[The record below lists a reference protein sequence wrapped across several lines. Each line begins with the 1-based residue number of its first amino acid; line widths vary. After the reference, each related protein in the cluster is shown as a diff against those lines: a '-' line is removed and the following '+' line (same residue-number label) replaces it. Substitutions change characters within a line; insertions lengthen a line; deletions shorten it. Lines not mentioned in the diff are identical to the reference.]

1 MASNK
6 KNRYKLSKG
15 RKEQLAQAR
24 QNAKDDYN
32 RRQKEKQNRALIQQY
47 NATHKNAPK
56 QTISAKDGIRNTRQS
71 TGTTRSTAG
80 KTRMNGS
87 LGNSFGGS
95 KTGGAKTTTDRRA
108 SAAHKADAERRQSTT
123 LRQGSSYL
131 TGGSTRKATPYA
143 AAQQVYTP
151 LRSND
156 RRARAGRAADAN
168 RTINARNQVAANTQM
183 KTGTGKT
190 WNEKEERQK
199 AIDTL
204 NANSMAWHNTS
215 DEAEKTRLHAANDR
229 IRKKFGMTYNG
240 DTGATYLPKAS
251 GGKTNVSKPVVE
263 TARNAAFGQ
272 NYQTQ
277 EQRQSRYDELNN
289 EIDRMQ
295 KQYPYLIAM
304 DMKNRNAG
312 EKLAAVPW
320 LISHPKLAAAG
331 INGDDQYSKMS
342 TTNKKQADAMYQLYK
357 RLNDEADAISKQS
370 AGKAWG
376 SGVANAGLSVTGALE
391 NAGRYVSGTM
401 NKAAGDVLNLVGAK
415 DAGKFLRDTAQ
426 KTLEGSLSDS
436 AMQKVNDWA
445 QPVGAAKKAQ
455 EIAGSG
461 SRMASSIAA
470 GPAGMGL
477 IYADSAKSAT
487 AEALNDGANL
497 DQAMLYGAGS
507 GLTEV
512 GTEKMFGGIPGLNEG
527 VAKLGSKS
535 RILNKAFDV
544 LGEGVEE
551 AASTLINP
559 YLKRA
564 TYDKNAKN
572 ATAQELLDSAK
583 GGMALAGIMQ
593 GANAVSERLAN
604 RRYGTAPAETTTS
617 IHDANADVRAAEQ
630 MDNRLHPNTP
640 QALPT
645 GQRLALPEGNT
656 RTANTLYANEN
667 GGVAN
672 NLRAFNNADTPD
684 VLYGNMR
691 GDFTSAPDSGS
702 VLFASQNGQVSQTLP
717 TGYLPVGRSGLTK
730 VAAMGET
737 KTVPF
742 LSENPEGMSRS
753 EMQWAK
759 LLVDNSLKTGIPVQ
773 TYVDEIVTPTMQ
785 AVNETIADVQQ
796 YIADYIARKD
806 AQRTHEKGKN
816 LMHHENGTTERLS
829 LNEPWYSEW
838 YKRLGNRKPAKKHYS
853 MIAENI
859 VSNELKKG
867 GGDWVSHE
875 LAQDWAE
882 AQHIQAAYD
891 AIGDDAVSAEITPE
905 GLKVIMNGTPAH
917 TANIQDTNAKR
928 DRNIISPVMQGAT
941 AAPINLSPMQRAG
954 QTQSA
959 PTLADVRKARNDI
972 MPKLTR
978 AGAETVQTG
987 VQTAPPEITQ
997 PMQENAQA
1005 AAQQADISPK
1015 LTKAEVNAESSV
1027 GAAKGGFDPYSKMVN
1042 DYGSIPDGMNPAR
1055 MVDVPQSTN
1064 GTDRVS
1070 NVARTIMESGV
1081 TPDNLIPALENHVAE
1096 GLFSHD
1102 VKSLKKTLSGAT
1114 KTIQKKGWQ
1123 GAFDQWE
1130 EVTDGR
1136 RAVTDDDIALGQM
1149 MYTAA
1154 VEAGDT
1160 QTAMKLAGDLAV
1172 QGTALGRGVN
1182 AFKLL
1187 KKTTPEGQLYYLQ
1200 KAVQK
1205 IQQEYQSRFDKQAN
1219 KDLKKELK
1227 RADTAGKRGK
1237 QTAIISDTNA
1247 AIEQAAQEVAKEATG
1262 EATTQSNG
1270 KENGKRTLPK
1280 ATDKGVGKDDV
1291 YDGRPKD
1298 RYTPATDWAKE
1309 TGNDLAKRIA
1319 DKLNPAPTQRPVSR
1333 TILSDLMQFAEEHA
1347 LPKKQQAPKRQA
1359 VDRLRDY
1366 FANKDFYTK
1375 AWNEARSAL
1384 KEKYKGNAEALDALE
1399 SFTDATIDY
1408 NADPLHTQK
1417 VIMNALMDDIKETGG
1432 LKTYLAR
1439 NTLGAGEQNAAQL
1452 ADRLIAETG
1461 VTGTDA
1467 EVLRS
1472 GVNHAYEDMMDGKSG
1487 TKLETMIREALKSG
1501 NLNLTDAAKMSP
1513 KQKAVVGQTISGLLQ
1528 KEYGVDAQYADTV
1541 SNTIIDEY
1549 NAEVQE
1555 RARKIL
1561 ENKFKERKQRVPR
1574 EFWDVFEEYANLGTF
1589 NSEYAQK
1596 ATEKLFGEPGI
1607 TLNEDLVQEF
1617 LNAETDEARTEV
1629 VDRIYDDVAQQIP
1642 KTAGDIVNAWR
1653 YFSMLGNPRTHIRN
1667 IMGNVASAAAL
1678 DTSHKVSAVGQKF
1691 LPQGQR
1697 TRALHTSKAAKQ
1709 FAKADYANVEAELS
1723 GNAYKTEMSEIK
1735 QRQKLFPKWMQWG
1748 MDKANGMLDV
1758 EDGWFKKGSYIKSM
1772 GNFLTARGW
1781 DVNNL
1786 TEAQLNEARQHAI
1799 QDAKIATFQDASA
1812 LADTLG
1818 RLEKK
1823 NKATEVI
1830 IGSLVPFKRTPINV
1844 AKRSFELSPAGLLK
1858 AITYDAVQVKKGN
1871 MDATKMIDHIGQGLT
1886 GSGVAALGAFLAA
1899 QGIFSAGSSDDDKEA
1914 NFDAGMGQQEYAIN
1928 IGGKSY
1934 TIDWASPAVVPL
1946 AMGGELY
1953 EALHQKYDDEET
1965 AFNQAMATVSRMFD
1979 PMLNMTMLSGIG
1991 STVSSAAYNKSNP
2004 LFGIASNVAT
2014 NFGGQF
2020 VPTLFGQVARTVD
2033 NTRRTTYADK
2043 NSPVPSSVQ
2052 KFLQRQANKIPGLSQ
2067 YQPAYTDVWGREQKN
2082 GPDNV
2087 FARAAY
2093 NFFSPGYLADAKG
2106 TQAEKALKELY
2117 QATGDNSVLPSKP
2130 QKYYKAE
2137 DGTKKFLSASD
2148 YSKLTSQS
2156 GKISLDAINKLT
2168 KSEAYKQMS
2177 NDERIEAVA
2186 DIYKYAKAIAA
2197 NKVYKKELDGTTKIV
2212 SESGIEPGLYYAYKE
2227 MEDSLNN
2234 DMEGWEARDQ
2244 VFNAIKAD
2252 SSLSDQEKNGLYHSL
2267 LIKGTS
2273 QSQWDKYTEI
2283 SGKVTAEEYVD
2294 AMIQKQAITKEGEDI
2309 EKGRASLEA
2318 TEFSY
2323 YLDSKGYT
2331 GEKRQALEDTFKFYS
2346 MVKADPANYTF
2357 DMIRENGGTKEKA
2370 AIGEV
2375 ESAGI
2380 SAAQYAQIKSAASG
2394 VTYEKGKSGAKLAAV
2409 AKVVSQ
2415 NTANYNEY
2423 AAVMHALGYKKIDG
2437 HYTSGG
2443 KLPEDSGLN
2452 TGINVN
2458 RSSASQKTSSAGF
2471 INPTTASNSVVTS
2484 GYGGRNAPKTSGG
2497 YGSSNHDGIDIG
2509 GTGGNL
2515 NGQAADSI
2523 GGGKVTEVGYD
2534 ENGYGNYVV
2543 VDHGNGYT
2551 SLYGHLQKA
2560 TVKQG
2565 ETVSAGQQ
2573 VGVIGSTG
2581 NSSGPHLHLRVRK
2594 NGQSIDP
2601 RTVIP
2606 GYK

>member
-1 MASNK
+1 MA
-6 KNRYKLSKG
+6 LSKG
-15 RKEQLAQAR
+15 RREQLEQAKK
-24 QNAKDDYN
+24 NAKIKAK
-32 RRQKEKQNRALIQQY
+32 QKQNKALIQQF
-47 NATHKNAPK
+47 NSTHKNAPK
-56 QTISAKDGIRNTRQS
+56 QTISAKGGNRNTRQS
-71 TGTTRSTAG
+71 TGTTRSTVS

-108 SAAHKADAERRQSTT
+108 NAARKADAERRQSTT
-123 LRQGSSYL
+123 LRHGSNYL

-168 RTINARNQVAANTQM
+168 RTINARNQMAANTQM

-215 DEAEKTRLHAANDR
+215 DAAEKTRLHAANDR

-240 DTGATYLPKAS
+240 DSGATYLPKAS

-376 SGVANAGLSVTGALE
+376 SGVANAALNAAGAVENGARYVTSAAENALSGALKL
-391 NAGRYVSGTM
+391 AG
-401 NKAAGDVLNLVGAK
+401 KQ
-415 DAGKFLRDTAQ
+415 DAGQFWEDVAKNTVNTSFA
-426 KTLEGSLSDS
+426 DS

-445 QPVGAAKKAQ
+445 QPVGSAKKAQ
-455 EIAGSG
+455 DLAGSG
-461 SRMASSIAA
+461 ARMLPGMALGAATGTASKVSSLLDKAPLANASLAA
-470 GPAGMGL
+470 IFG
-477 IYADSAKSAT
+477 DSAASGAR
-487 AEALNDGANL
+487 EALNDGASLN
-497 DQAMLYGAGS
+497 QALAYGAGS

-572 ATAQELLDSAK
+572 ATAQELWDSAK
-583 GGMALAGIMQ
+583 GGMTLAGIMQ

-630 MDNRLHPNTP
+630 MDNRLHPNTS

-645 GQRLALPEGNT
+645 AQRLALPEGNT

-730 VAAMGET
+730 VAAQVDET
-737 KTVPF
+737 QTIPRFAVDDAGNPNGG
-742 LSENPEGMSRS
+742 LSDA

-759 LLVDNSLKTGIPVQ
+759 LLAANQEKTGVSIQ
-773 TYVDEIVTPTMQ
+773 QLTHEIVDSTFEEYNQALQSAEQYVRDYTPQGTSVVWN
-785 AVNETIADVQQ
+785 ADGTSFRASNNE
-796 YIADYIARKD
+796 K
-806 AQRTHEKGKN
+806 
-816 LMHHENGTTERLS
+816 
-829 LNEPWYSEW
+829 WYSDY
-838 YKRLGNRKPAKKHYS
+838 YKKNGKAPSR
-853 MIAENI
+853 AEAAQVAAQLVKADI
-859 VSNELKKG
+859 QRG
-867 GGDWVSHE
+867 GGQFISAE
-875 LAQDWAE
+875 LAQDLQTALE
-882 AQHIQAAYD
+882 IQAA
-891 AIGDDAVSAEITPE
+891 ANALGENVISAQVVD
-905 GLKVIMNGTPAH
+905 GNLVVQRGTPAH
-917 TANIQDTNAKR
+917 TANIQDTNAR
-928 DRNIISPVMQGAT
+928 LDRNIISPVMQGAT
-941 AAPINLSPMQRAG
+941 AAPINLTPMQRSG

-959 PTLADVRKARNDI
+959 PTLADVRQARNDI

-978 AGAETVQTG
+978 AGAETVQTV

-997 PMQENAQA
+997 PMQENAQG
-1005 AAQQADISPK
+1005 AAQQADINPK

-1027 GAAKGGFDPYSKMVN
+1027 GAAETGFDPYSKMVN
-1042 DYGSIPDGMNPAR
+1042 DYGAIPEGMNPAR

-1081 TPDNLIPALENHVAE
+1081 TPDSLIPALENHVAE

-1219 KDLKKELK
+1219 KAAKKQ
-1227 RADTAGKRGK
+1227 GVP
-1237 QTAIISDTNA
+1237 A
-1247 AIEQAAQEVAKEATG
+1247 AEVAD
-1262 EATTQSNG
+1262 Q
-1270 KENGKRTLPK
+1270 
-1280 ATDKGVGKDDV
+1280 
-1291 YDGRPKD
+1291 Y
-1298 RYTPATDWAKE
+1298 
-1309 TGNDLAKRIA
+1309 
-1319 DKLNPAPTQRPVSR
+1319 
-1333 TILSDLMQFAEEHA
+1333 
-1347 LPKKQQAPKRQA
+1347 
-1359 VDRLRDY
+1359 
-1366 FANKDFYTK
+1366 
-1375 AWNEARSAL
+1375 
-1384 KEKYKGNAEALDALE
+1384 
-1399 SFTDATIDY
+1399 
-1408 NADPLHTQK
+1408 
-1417 VIMNALMDDIKETGG
+1417 G
-1432 LKTYLAR
+1432 LK
-1439 NTLGAGEQNAAQL
+1439 
-1452 ADRLIAETG
+1452 
-1461 VTGTDA
+1461 
-1467 EVLRS
+1467 
-1472 GVNHAYEDMMDGKSG
+1472 
-1487 TKLETMIREALKSG
+1487 
-1501 NLNLTDAAKMSP
+1501 
-1513 KQKAVVGQTISGLLQ
+1513 
-1528 KEYGVDAQYADTV
+1528 
-1541 SNTIIDEY
+1541 
-1549 NAEVQE
+1549 
-1555 RARKIL
+1555 
-1561 ENKFKERKQRVPR
+1561 
-1574 EFWDVFEEYANLGTF
+1574 
-1589 NSEYAQK
+1589 
-1596 ATEKLFGEPGI
+1596 
-1607 TLNEDLVQEF
+1607 LNEDLAKEF
-1617 LNAETDEARTEV
+1617 LQAETDEARAEIT
-1629 VDRIYDDVAQQIP
+1629 DKIYNDVAQQIP
-1642 KTAGDIVNAWR
+1642 KTLGDRFNAWR

-1667 IMGNVASAAAL
+1667 TMGNVASAIAL
-1678 DTSHKVSAVGQKF
+1678 DASHKVSAAGQKLF
-1691 LPQGQR
+1691 LPQEKR
-1697 TRALHTSKAAKQ
+1697 TRTLHTSKAAKQ

-1735 QRQKLFPKWMQWG
+1735 QRQKLFPKPLQKV
-1748 MDKANGMLDV
+1748 MDANTWALDA
-1758 EDGWFKKGSYIKSM
+1758 EDQVFKKKSYIDSM

-1812 LADTLG
+1812 LADTLS

-1823 NKATEVI
+1823 NKSTEVI

-1844 AKRSFELSPAGLLK
+1844 AKRSFELSPVGLLK

-1934 TIDWASPAVVPL
+1934 TIDWASPVVVPL

-1953 EALHQKYDDEET
+1953 NALQQKYDDEET

-1979 PMLNMTMLSGIG
+1979 PLLNMTMLSGIG
-1991 STVSSAAYNKSNP
+1991 STISSAAYNKSNP

-2020 VPTLFGQVARTVD
+2020 VPTLFGQIARTVD

-2156 GKISLDAINKLT
+2156 GKISLDAIDKLT

-2443 KLPEDSGLN
+2443 KLPEESGLN

-2471 INPTTASNSVVTS
+2471 VNPTTASNSVVTS
-2484 GYGGRNAPKTSGG
+2484 GYGGRNAVKTSTG
-2497 YGSSNHDGIDIG
+2497 YSSTNHDGIDIG

-2523 GGGKVTEVGYD
+2523 SGGKVAEVGYD

-2565 ETVSAGQQ
+2565 DTVSAGQQ

-2581 NSSGPHLHLRVRK
+2581 SSTAPHLHLRVHK
-2594 NGQSIDP
+2594 DGQSIDP

-2606 GYK
+2606 GYGG

>member
-1 MASNK
+1 MA
-6 KNRYKLSKG
+6 LSKG
-15 RKEQLAQAR
+15 RREQLEQAKK
-24 QNAKDDYN
+24 NAKIKAK
-32 RRQKEKQNRALIQQY
+32 QKQNKALIQQY
-47 NATHKNAPK
+47 NATHKNEPK
-56 QTISAKDGIRNTRQS
+56 QKISAKGGGSTGSRNTRQS
-71 TGTTRSTAG
+71 TGTTRSTVS
-80 KTRMNGS
+80 KTRMNSS
-87 LGNSFGGS
+87 LGSSFGGS
-95 KTGGAKTTTDRRA
+95 KNGGAKTTTDRRA
-108 SAAHKADAERRQSTT
+108 SAARKADAERRQSTT

-168 RTINARNQVAANTQM
+168 RTINARNQMATT

-215 DEAEKTRLHAANDR
+215 DAAEKTRLHAANDR

-370 AGKAWG
+370 AGKAWV
-376 SGVANAGLSVTGALE
+376 SGVANVALNAAGAVENGARYVTSAAENALSGALKLAGKQD
-391 NAGRYVSGTM
+391 AGRFWE
-401 NKAAGDVLNLVGAK
+401 DVAK
-415 DAGKFLRDTAQ
+415 NTVNTSFA
-426 KTLEGSLSDS
+426 DS

-445 QPVGAAKKAQ
+445 QPVGSAKKAQ
-455 EIAGSG
+455 ELAGFG
-461 SRMASSIAA
+461 ARMLPGMALGAATGTASKVSSLLNKAPLANASLAA
-470 GPAGMGL
+470 IFG
-477 IYADSAKSAT
+477 DSAASGAR
-487 AEALNDGANL
+487 EALNDGASLN
-497 DQAMLYGAGS
+497 QALAYGAGS

-551 AASTLINP
+551 ATSTLINP

-572 ATAQELLDSAK
+572 ATAQELWDSAK

-630 MDNRLHPNTP
+630 MDNRLHPNTS

-645 GQRLALPEGNT
+645 AQRLALPEGNT

-730 VAAMGET
+730 VAAQVDET
-737 KTVPF
+737 QTIPRFAVDDAGNSNGG
-742 LSENPEGMSRS
+742 LSDV

-759 LLVDNSLKTGIPVQ
+759 LLAANQEKTGVSIQQVAH
-773 TYVDEIVTPTMQ
+773 EIVDSTFEEYNQALQSAEQYVRDYTPQGTSVVWN
-785 AVNETIADVQQ
+785 ADGTSFRASNNE
-796 YIADYIARKD
+796 K
-806 AQRTHEKGKN
+806 
-816 LMHHENGTTERLS
+816 
-829 LNEPWYSEW
+829 WYSDY
-838 YKRLGNRKPAKKHYS
+838 YKKNGKAPSR
-853 MIAENI
+853 AEAAQVAAQLVKADI
-859 VSNELKKG
+859 QRG
-867 GGDWVSHE
+867 GGQFISAE
-875 LAQDWAE
+875 LAQDLQTALE
-882 AQHIQAAYD
+882 IQAA
-891 AIGDDAVSAEITPE
+891 ANALGENVISAQVVD
-905 GLKVIMNGTPAH
+905 GNLVVQRGKPAY
-917 TANIQDTNAKR
+917 TANIQDTNAR
-928 DRNIISPVMQGAT
+928 LDRNIISPVMQGAT

-959 PTLADVRKARNDI
+959 PTLADVRQARNDI

-978 AGAETVQTG
+978 AGAETAQTD

-997 PMQENAQA
+997 PMQENAH
-1005 AAQQADISPK
+1005 AAQQADINPK

-1027 GAAKGGFDPYSKMVN
+1027 GAAETGFDPYSKMVN
-1042 DYGSIPDGMNPAR
+1042 DYGAIEPGENPAR
-1055 MVDVPQSTN
+1055 VVDVPQSTN
-1064 GTDRVS
+1064 GSDRVS
-1070 NVARTIMESGV
+1070 NVARTIMESGI

-1205 IQQEYQSRFDKQAN
+1205 IQQEYQSRFDKQAG
-1219 KDLKKELK
+1219 KAAKK
-1227 RADTAGKRGK
+1227 
-1237 QTAIISDTNA
+1237 Q
-1247 AIEQAAQEVAKEATG
+1247 
-1262 EATTQSNG
+1262 
-1270 KENGKRTLPK
+1270 
-1280 ATDKGVGKDDV
+1280 GV
-1291 YDGRPKD
+1291 
-1298 RYTPATDWAKE
+1298 PAED
-1309 TGNDLAKRIA
+1309 IA
-1319 DKLNPAPTQRPVSR
+1319 DQ
-1333 TILSDLMQFAEEHA
+1333 
-1347 LPKKQQAPKRQA
+1347 
-1359 VDRLRDY
+1359 Y
-1366 FANKDFYTK
+1366 
-1375 AWNEARSAL
+1375 
-1384 KEKYKGNAEALDALE
+1384 
-1399 SFTDATIDY
+1399 
-1408 NADPLHTQK
+1408 
-1417 VIMNALMDDIKETGG
+1417 G
-1432 LKTYLAR
+1432 LK
-1439 NTLGAGEQNAAQL
+1439 
-1452 ADRLIAETG
+1452 
-1461 VTGTDA
+1461 
-1467 EVLRS
+1467 
-1472 GVNHAYEDMMDGKSG
+1472 
-1487 TKLETMIREALKSG
+1487 
-1501 NLNLTDAAKMSP
+1501 
-1513 KQKAVVGQTISGLLQ
+1513 
-1528 KEYGVDAQYADTV
+1528 
-1541 SNTIIDEY
+1541 
-1549 NAEVQE
+1549 
-1555 RARKIL
+1555 
-1561 ENKFKERKQRVPR
+1561 
-1574 EFWDVFEEYANLGTF
+1574 
-1589 NSEYAQK
+1589 
-1596 ATEKLFGEPGI
+1596 
-1607 TLNEDLVQEF
+1607 LNEDLVQEF
-1617 LNAETDEARTEV
+1617 LNAETQEARDAV
-1629 VDRIYDDVAQQIP
+1629 VDKIYNDVAQQIP
-1642 KTAGDIVNAWR
+1642 KTAGDRLNAWR

-1691 LPQGQR
+1691 LPKEKR

-1709 FAKADYANVEAELS
+1709 FAKADYANVETELS

-1735 QRQKLFPKWMQWG
+1735 QRQKLFPKPLQKV
-1748 MDKANGMLDV
+1748 MDANTWALDA
-1758 EDGWFKKGSYIKSM
+1758 EDQVFKKKSYIDSM

-1812 LADTLG
+1812 LADTLS

-1844 AKRSFELSPAGLLK
+1844 AKRSFELSPVGLLK

-1871 MDATKMIDHIGQGLT
+1871 MDATKMIDHIGQSLT

-1899 QGIFSAGSSDDDKEA
+1899 QGLFSAGSSDDDKEA

-2087 FARAAY
+2087 LARAAY

-2106 TQAEKALKELY
+2106 TQTEKALKELY

-2137 DGTKKFLSASD
+2137 DGTKKFLTAQE
-2148 YSKLTSQS
+2148 YSTLTSQS
-2156 GKISLDAINKLT
+2156 GKISLDAIDKLT

-2437 HYTSGG
+2437 HYSSGG
-2443 KLPEDSGLN
+2443 KLPEESGLN

-2471 INPTTASNSVVTS
+2471 VNPTTASNSVVTS
-2484 GYGGRNAPKTSGG
+2484 GYGGRNAVKTSKG
-2497 YGSSNHDGIDIG
+2497 YSSTNHDGIDIG

-2543 VDHGNGYT
+2543 VDHGDGYT

-2565 ETVSAGQQ
+2565 DTVSAGQQ

-2581 NSSGPHLHLRVRK
+2581 SSSAPHLHLRVHK

-2606 GYK
+2606 GYGG

>member
-1 MASNK
+1 MALSNSRRKQLEQAK
-6 KNRYKLSKG
+6 KN
-15 RKEQLAQAR
+15 A
-24 QNAKDDYN
+24 
-32 RRQKEKQNRALIQQY
+32 KEKAKQKQNKALIQQY

-56 QTISAKDGIRNTRQS
+56 QKISAKGGGSTARQS
-71 TGTTRSTAG
+71 TGTTRSTAS

-95 KTGGAKTTTDRRA
+95 KTGGANTTTDRRA
-108 SAAHKADAERRQSTT
+108 NAARKADAERRQSTT
-123 LRQGSSYL
+123 LRQGSNYL

-168 RTINARNQVAANTQM
+168 RTINARNQMAAT

-331 INGDDQYSKMS
+331 INGDDRYSKMS

-376 SGVANAGLSVTGALE
+376 SGVANAALNAAGAVE
-391 NAGRYVSGTM
+391 NGARYVSGTM

-477 IYADSAKSAT
+477 IYADSAKSTT
-487 AEALNDGANL
+487 AEALNVVANL

-572 ATAQELLDSAK
+572 ATAQELWDSAK
-583 GGMALAGIMQ
+583 GGMTLAGIMQ

-630 MDNRLHPNTP
+630 MDNRLHPNTS

-645 GQRLALPEGNT
+645 AQRLALPEGNT

-672 NLRAFNNADTPD
+672 NLRAFSQSNTPD
-684 VLYGNMR
+684 VLYGNLR

-702 VLFASQNGQVSQTLP
+702 VLYASQNGQVSQTLP

-730 VAAMGET
+730 VAAQVDET
-737 KTVPF
+737 QTIPRFAVDDAGHPNGG
-742 LSENPEGMSRS
+742 LNDA

-759 LLVDNSLKTGIPVQ
+759 LLAANQEKTGVSIQ
-773 TYVDEIVTPTMQ
+773 QLTHEIVDSTFEEYNQALQSAEQYVRDYTPQGTSVVRN
-785 AVNETIADVQQ
+785 ADGTSFRASNNE
-796 YIADYIARKD
+796 K
-806 AQRTHEKGKN
+806 
-816 LMHHENGTTERLS
+816 
-829 LNEPWYSEW
+829 WYSDY
-838 YKRLGNRKPAKKHYS
+838 YKKNGKAPSR
-853 MIAENI
+853 AEAAQVAAQLVKADI
-859 VSNELKKG
+859 QRG
-867 GGDWVSHE
+867 GGQFISAE
-875 LAQDWAE
+875 LAQDLQTALE
-882 AQHIQAAYD
+882 IQAA
-891 AIGDDAVSAEITPE
+891 ANALGENVISAQVVD
-905 GLKVIMNGTPAH
+905 GNLVVQRGKPAY
-917 TANIQDTNAKR
+917 TANIQDTNAR
-928 DRNIISPVMQGAT
+928 LDRNIISPVMQGAA
-941 AAPINLSPMQRAG
+941 AAPINLTPMQRAG

-959 PTLADVRKARNDI
+959 PTLADVRQTRNDI

-1005 AAQQADISPK
+1005 AAQQADINPK

-1042 DYGSIPDGMNPAR
+1042 DYGAIPEGMNPAR
-1055 MVDVPQSTN
+1055 TIDVPQSTN

-1081 TPDNLIPALENHVAE
+1081 TPDSLIPALENHVAE

-1114 KTIQKKGWQ
+1114 RTIQKKGWQ

-1205 IQQEYQSRFDKQAN
+1205 IQQEYQSRFDKQAG
-1219 KDLKKELK
+1219 KAAKK
-1227 RADTAGKRGK
+1227 
-1237 QTAIISDTNA
+1237 Q
-1247 AIEQAAQEVAKEATG
+1247 
-1262 EATTQSNG
+1262 
-1270 KENGKRTLPK
+1270 
-1280 ATDKGVGKDDV
+1280 GV
-1291 YDGRPKD
+1291 
-1298 RYTPATDWAKE
+1298 PAED
-1309 TGNDLAKRIA
+1309 IA
-1319 DKLNPAPTQRPVSR
+1319 DQ
-1333 TILSDLMQFAEEHA
+1333 
-1347 LPKKQQAPKRQA
+1347 
-1359 VDRLRDY
+1359 Y
-1366 FANKDFYTK
+1366 
-1375 AWNEARSAL
+1375 
-1384 KEKYKGNAEALDALE
+1384 
-1399 SFTDATIDY
+1399 
-1408 NADPLHTQK
+1408 
-1417 VIMNALMDDIKETGG
+1417 G
-1432 LKTYLAR
+1432 LK
-1439 NTLGAGEQNAAQL
+1439 
-1452 ADRLIAETG
+1452 
-1461 VTGTDA
+1461 
-1467 EVLRS
+1467 
-1472 GVNHAYEDMMDGKSG
+1472 
-1487 TKLETMIREALKSG
+1487 
-1501 NLNLTDAAKMSP
+1501 
-1513 KQKAVVGQTISGLLQ
+1513 
-1528 KEYGVDAQYADTV
+1528 
-1541 SNTIIDEY
+1541 
-1549 NAEVQE
+1549 
-1555 RARKIL
+1555 
-1561 ENKFKERKQRVPR
+1561 
-1574 EFWDVFEEYANLGTF
+1574 
-1589 NSEYAQK
+1589 
-1596 ATEKLFGEPGI
+1596 
-1607 TLNEDLVQEF
+1607 LNEDLVQEF
-1617 LNAETDEARTEV
+1617 LNAETQEARDAV
-1629 VDRIYDDVAQQIP
+1629 VDKIYNDVAQQIP
-1642 KTAGDIVNAWR
+1642 KTAGDRLNAWR
-1653 YFSMLGNPRTHIRN
+1653 YFAMLGNPRTHIRN

-1691 LPQGQR
+1691 LPKEKR

-1723 GNAYKTEMSEIK
+1723 GNAYKNEMSEIK
-1735 QRQKLFPKWMQWG
+1735 QRQKLFPKPLQKV
-1748 MDKANGMLDV
+1748 MDANTWALDA
-1758 EDGWFKKGSYIKSM
+1758 EDQVFKKKSYIDSM

-1799 QDAKIATFQDASA
+1799 QDAKIATFQDASK
-1812 LADTLG
+1812 LADKLSEIEHSG
-1818 RLEKK
+1818 
-1823 NKATEVI
+1823 KAWGVA

-1844 AKRSFELSPAGLLK
+1844 AKRSFELSPVGLLK
-1858 AITYDAVQVKKGN
+1858 AITYDAAQVKKGN

-1914 NFDAGMGQQEYAIN
+1914 NFDAGMGHQEYAIN

-1991 STVSSAAYNKSNP
+1991 STVTSAAYSKSNP
-2004 LFGIASNVAT
+2004 LFGIASNIAT

-2067 YQPAYTDVWGREQKN
+2067 SQPAYTDVWGREQKN

-2137 DGTKKFLSASD
+2137 DGTKKFLTAQE
-2148 YSKLTSQS
+2148 YSTLTSQS
-2156 GKISLDAINKLT
+2156 GKISLDAIDKLT

-2186 DIYKYAKAIAA
+2186 DIYKYAKDVAA
-2197 NKVYKKELDGTTKIV
+2197 NKTYGKELDGTTKLV
-2212 SESGIEPGLYYAYKE
+2212 KESGMEPGLYYAYKE
-2227 MEDSLNN
+2227 MQSNFKAS
-2234 DMEGWEARDQ
+2234 MENYEAFDQ
-2244 VFNAIKAD
+2244 TFLAIKND
-2252 SSLSDQEKNGLYHSL
+2252 KSLSEQEKNSLYHNL
-2267 LIKGTS
+2267 LIKGNDEAT
-2273 QSQWDKYTEI
+2273 WKKYTEI
-2283 SGKVTAEEYVD
+2283 SDKVTAEEFVD
-2294 AMIQKQAITKEGEDI
+2294 ALTQVKYIKGIGKEELSDETGAEQAK
-2309 EKGRASLEA
+2309 AEA
-2318 TEFSY
+2318 TEFSK
-2323 YLDSKGYT
+2323 YLDMMGYT
-2331 GEKRQALEDTFKFYS
+2331 GEKRAALEDKFGFYS
-2346 MVKADPANYTF
+2346 MIRQDPQNYTF
-2357 DMIRENGGTKEKA
+2357 DMLKNEGNTYERD
-2370 AIGEV
+2370 AISAV
-2375 ESAGI
+2375 ESSGM
-2380 SAAQYAQIKSAASG
+2380 SASQYNQIKTLANRLQAG
-2394 VTYEKGKSGAKLAAV
+2394 VDYEKGKSGAKKAAQ
-2409 AKVVSQ
+2409 AKIVSQ
-2415 NTANYNEY
+2415 NVDNYDQY
-2423 AAVMHALGYKKIDG
+2423 AAVMSALGLKRFDSLYS
-2437 HYTSGG
+2437 SGG
-2443 KLPEDSGLN
+2443 KLPKDSGLN

-2471 INPTTASNSVVTS
+2471 VNPTTASNSVVTS
-2484 GYGGRNAPKTSGG
+2484 GYGGRNAVKTSTG
-2497 YGSSNHDGIDIG
+2497 YSSTDHDGIDIG

-2565 ETVSAGQQ
+2565 DTVSAGQQ

-2581 NSSGPHLHLRVRK
+2581 SSTAPHLHLRVHK

>member
-1 MASNK
+1 MA
-6 KNRYKLSKG
+6 LSKG
-15 RKEQLAQAR
+15 RREQLEQAKK
-24 QNAKDDYN
+24 NAKIKAK
-32 RRQKEKQNRALIQQY
+32 QKQNKALIQQY

-56 QTISAKDGIRNTRQS
+56 QKISAKGGGSTGSRNTRQS
-71 TGTTRSTAG
+71 TGTTRSTVS

-95 KTGGAKTTTDRRA
+95 KTRGAQTTTDRRA
-108 SAAHKADAERRQSTT
+108 NVAHKADAERRQSTT
-123 LRQGSSYL
+123 LRQGSNYL

-168 RTINARNQVAANTQM
+168 RTINARNQMATT

-215 DEAEKTRLHAANDR
+215 DAAEKTRLHAANDR

-295 KQYPYLIAM
+295 KQYPYLISM

-376 SGVANAGLSVTGALE
+376 SGVANAALNAAGAVENGARYVTSAAENALSGALKL
-391 NAGRYVSGTM
+391 AG
-401 NKAAGDVLNLVGAK
+401 NQ
-415 DAGKFLRDTAQ
+415 DAGQFWEDVAKNTAN
-426 KTLEGSLSDS
+426 TSFADS

-445 QPVGAAKKAQ
+445 QPVGMAKKAQ
-455 EIAGSG
+455 ELAGSG
-461 SRMASSIAA
+461 ARMLPGMALGATTGTASKVSSLLDKAPLANASLAA
-470 GPAGMGL
+470 IFG
-477 IYADSAKSAT
+477 DSAASGAR
-487 AEALNDGANL
+487 EALNDGASLN
-497 DQAMLYGAGS
+497 QALAYGAGS

-535 RILNKAFDV
+535 KILNKAFDI

-564 TYDKNAKN
+564 TYDKNAQN
-572 ATAQELLDSAK
+572 ATAQELWDSAK
-583 GGMALAGIMQ
+583 GGMTLAGIMQ

-630 MDNRLHPNTP
+630 MDNRLHPNTS

-645 GQRLALPEGNT
+645 AQRLALPEGNT

-684 VLYGNMR
+684 VLYGNLR

-702 VLFASQNGQVSQTLP
+702 VLYASQNGQVSQTLP

-730 VAAMGET
+730 VAAQVDET
-737 KTVPF
+737 QTIPRFSVDDAGNPNGG
-742 LSENPEGMSRS
+742 LSDA

-759 LLVDNSLKTGIPVQ
+759 LLAANQEKTGVSIQQV
-773 TYVDEIVTPTMQ
+773 THEIVDSTFEEYNQALQSAEQYVRGYTPQGTSVVWN
-785 AVNETIADVQQ
+785 ADGTSFRASNNE
-796 YIADYIARKD
+796 K
-806 AQRTHEKGKN
+806 
-816 LMHHENGTTERLS
+816 
-829 LNEPWYSEW
+829 WYSDY
-838 YKRLGNRKPAKKHYS
+838 YKKNGKAPSR
-853 MIAENI
+853 AEAAQVAAQLVKADI
-859 VSNELKKG
+859 QRG
-867 GGDWVSHE
+867 GGQFISAE
-875 LAQDWAE
+875 LAQDLQTALE
-882 AQHIQAAYD
+882 IQAA
-891 AIGDDAVSAEITPE
+891 ANALGENVISAQIVD
-905 GLKVIMNGTPAH
+905 GNLVVQRGTPAH
-917 TANIQDTNAKR
+917 TANIQDTNAR
-928 DRNIISPVMQGAT
+928 LDRNIISPVMQGAT

-959 PTLADVRKARNDI
+959 PTLADVQQARNDI

-1005 AAQQADISPK
+1005 AAQQADINPK

-1027 GAAKGGFDPYSKMVN
+1027 GAAETGFDPYSKMVN
-1042 DYGSIPDGMNPAR
+1042 DYGAIPEGMNPAR
-1055 MVDVPQSTN
+1055 MVDVPQSTD
-1064 GTDRVS
+1064 GTDKVS

-1081 TPDNLIPALENHVAE
+1081 TPDSLIPALENHVAE

-1205 IQQEYQSRFDKQAN
+1205 IQQEYQSRFDKQAG
-1219 KDLKKELK
+1219 KAAKK
-1227 RADTAGKRGK
+1227 
-1237 QTAIISDTNA
+1237 Q
-1247 AIEQAAQEVAKEATG
+1247 
-1262 EATTQSNG
+1262 
-1270 KENGKRTLPK
+1270 
-1280 ATDKGVGKDDV
+1280 GV
-1291 YDGRPKD
+1291 
-1298 RYTPATDWAKE
+1298 PAED
-1309 TGNDLAKRIA
+1309 IA
-1319 DKLNPAPTQRPVSR
+1319 DQ
-1333 TILSDLMQFAEEHA
+1333 
-1347 LPKKQQAPKRQA
+1347 
-1359 VDRLRDY
+1359 Y
-1366 FANKDFYTK
+1366 
-1375 AWNEARSAL
+1375 
-1384 KEKYKGNAEALDALE
+1384 
-1399 SFTDATIDY
+1399 
-1408 NADPLHTQK
+1408 
-1417 VIMNALMDDIKETGG
+1417 G
-1432 LKTYLAR
+1432 LK
-1439 NTLGAGEQNAAQL
+1439 
-1452 ADRLIAETG
+1452 
-1461 VTGTDA
+1461 
-1467 EVLRS
+1467 
-1472 GVNHAYEDMMDGKSG
+1472 
-1487 TKLETMIREALKSG
+1487 
-1501 NLNLTDAAKMSP
+1501 
-1513 KQKAVVGQTISGLLQ
+1513 
-1528 KEYGVDAQYADTV
+1528 
-1541 SNTIIDEY
+1541 
-1549 NAEVQE
+1549 
-1555 RARKIL
+1555 
-1561 ENKFKERKQRVPR
+1561 
-1574 EFWDVFEEYANLGTF
+1574 
-1589 NSEYAQK
+1589 
-1596 ATEKLFGEPGI
+1596 
-1607 TLNEDLVQEF
+1607 LNEDLVQEF
-1617 LNAETDEARTEV
+1617 LNAETQEARDAV
-1629 VDRIYDDVAQQIP
+1629 VDKIYNDVAQQIP
-1642 KTAGDIVNAWR
+1642 KTAGDRLNAWR
-1653 YFSMLGNPRTHIRN
+1653 YFAMLGNPRTHIRN

-1691 LPQGQR
+1691 LPKEKR

-1709 FAKADYANVEAELS
+1709 FAKADYANVETELS

-1735 QRQKLFPKWMQWG
+1735 QRQKLFPKPLQKV
-1748 MDKANGMLDV
+1748 MDANTWALDA
-1758 EDGWFKKGSYIKSM
+1758 EDQVFKKKSYIDSM

-1812 LADTLG
+1812 LADTLS

-1844 AKRSFELSPAGLLK
+1844 AKRSFELSPVGLLK

-1899 QGIFSAGSSDDDKEA
+1899 QGLFSAGSSDDDKEA

-1953 EALHQKYDDEET
+1953 EALNQKYDDEET

-1991 STVSSAAYNKSNP
+1991 STVTSAAYSKSNP

-2106 TQAEKALKELY
+2106 TQAEKTLKELY

-2137 DGTKKFLSASD
+2137 DGTKKFLTAQE
-2148 YSKLTSQS
+2148 YSTLTSQS
-2156 GKISLDAINKLT
+2156 GKISLDAIDKLT

-2244 VFNAIKAD
+2244 VFSAIKAD

-2318 TEFSY
+2318 TEFSR
-2323 YLDSKGYT
+2323 YLDAKGYSA
-2331 GEKRQALEDTFKFYS
+2331 EKREALENTFKFYS

-2357 DMIRENGGTKEKA
+2357 DMLTSDGTKAEKEY
-2370 AIGEV
+2370 ISEV
-2375 ESAGI
+2375 KNVGI
-2380 SAAQYAQIKSAASG
+2380 SATQYAQIKAAANAAP
-2394 VTYEKGKSGAKLAAV
+2394 YKSGEKNAKIAAMG
-2409 AKVVSQ
+2409 AVVSKMVSSYDQ
-2415 NTANYNEY
+2415 Y
-2423 AAVMHALGYKKIDG
+2423 AAVMHALGKKKIDSY
-2437 HYTSGG
+2437 YTSGG

-2471 INPTTASNSVVTS
+2471 VNPTTASNSVVTS
-2484 GYGGRNAPKTSGG
+2484 GYGGRNAVKTSKG
-2497 YGSSNHDGIDIG
+2497 YSSTNHDGIDIG

-2543 VDHGNGYT
+2543 VDHGDGYT

-2565 ETVSAGQQ
+2565 DTVSAGQQ

-2581 NSSGPHLHLRVRK
+2581 SSSAPHLHLRVHK

-2606 GYK
+2606 GYGG

>member
-1 MASNK
+1 MA
-6 KNRYKLSKG
+6 LSKG
-15 RKEQLAQAR
+15 RREQLEQAKK
-24 QNAKDDYN
+24 NAKIKAK
-32 RRQKEKQNRALIQQY
+32 QKQNKALIQQY

-56 QTISAKDGIRNTRQS
+56 QTISAKGGSRNSRQS

-95 KTGGAKTTTDRRA
+95 KTGGANTTTDRRA
-108 SAAHKADAERRQSTT
+108 SAARKADAERRQSTT
-123 LRQGSSYL
+123 LRQGSNYL

-168 RTINARNQVAANTQM
+168 RTINTRNQMTANTQM

-251 GGKTNVSKPVVE
+251 GGKTNVSEPVVDTVKNTPFNTSFKTRDE
-263 TARNAAFGQ
+263 RQ
-272 NYQTQ
+272 N
-277 EQRQSRYDELNN
+277 RLDELNS

-401 NKAAGDVLNLVGAK
+401 NKAAGDVLNLFGAK

-461 SRMASSIAA
+461 SRMIPSIAA

-487 AEALNDGANL
+487 REALQDGANL

-564 TYDKNAKN
+564 TYDRNAQN
-572 ATAQELLDSAK
+572 ATAQELWDSAK

-604 RRYGTAPAETTTS
+604 RRYDTAPAETTTS

-645 GQRLALPEGNT
+645 AQRLALTEGNT

-672 NLRAFNNADTPD
+672 NLRAFSQSNTPD

-702 VLFASQNGQVSQTLP
+702 VLYASQNGQVSQTLP
-717 TGYLPVGRSGLTK
+717 AGYLPVGRSGLTK
-730 VAAMGET
+730 VAAQVDET
-737 KTVPF
+737 QTIPRFAVDDAGNSNGG
-742 LSENPEGMSRS
+742 LSDA

-759 LLVDNSLKTGIPVQ
+759 LLAANQEKTGVSIQQV
-773 TYVDEIVTPTMQ
+773 THEIVDSTFEEYNQALKSAEQYVRDYTPQGTSVVWN
-785 AVNETIADVQQ
+785 ADGTSFRASNNE
-796 YIADYIARKD
+796 K
-806 AQRTHEKGKN
+806 
-816 LMHHENGTTERLS
+816 
-829 LNEPWYSEW
+829 WYSDY
-838 YKRLGNRKPAKKHYS
+838 YKKNGKAPSR
-853 MIAENI
+853 AEAAQVAAQLVKADI
-859 VSNELKKG
+859 QRG
-867 GGDWVSHE
+867 GGQFISAE
-875 LAQDWAE
+875 LAQDVQTALE
-882 AQHIQAAYD
+882 IQAA
-891 AIGDDAVSAEITPE
+891 ANALGENVISAQVVD
-905 GLKVIMNGTPAH
+905 GNLVVQRGTPAH
-917 TANIQDTNAKR
+917 TANIQDTNAR
-928 DRNIISPVMQGAT
+928 LDRNIISPVMQGAT
-941 AAPINLSPMQRAG
+941 AAPINLRPMQSAG

-959 PTLADVRKARNDI
+959 PTLADVQQARNDI

-978 AGAETVQTG
+978 AGAETVQAG

-1005 AAQQADISPK
+1005 AAQQADINPK
-1015 LTKAEVNAESSV
+1015 LTKAEVTPESSV
-1027 GAAKGGFDPYSKMVN
+1027 GAAETGFDPYSKMVN
-1042 DYGSIPDGMNPAR
+1042 DYGAIPEGMNPAR
-1055 MVDVPQSTN
+1055 TIDVPQSTN
-1064 GTDRVS
+1064 GSDRVS
-1070 NVARTIMESGV
+1070 NVARTIMESGI

-1219 KDLKKELK
+1219 KAAKK
-1227 RADTAGKRGK
+1227 
-1237 QTAIISDTNA
+1237 Q
-1247 AIEQAAQEVAKEATG
+1247 
-1262 EATTQSNG
+1262 
-1270 KENGKRTLPK
+1270 
-1280 ATDKGVGKDDV
+1280 GV
-1291 YDGRPKD
+1291 
-1298 RYTPATDWAKE
+1298 PAED
-1309 TGNDLAKRIA
+1309 IA
-1319 DKLNPAPTQRPVSR
+1319 DQ
-1333 TILSDLMQFAEEHA
+1333 
-1347 LPKKQQAPKRQA
+1347 
-1359 VDRLRDY
+1359 Y
-1366 FANKDFYTK
+1366 
-1375 AWNEARSAL
+1375 
-1384 KEKYKGNAEALDALE
+1384 
-1399 SFTDATIDY
+1399 
-1408 NADPLHTQK
+1408 
-1417 VIMNALMDDIKETGG
+1417 G
-1432 LKTYLAR
+1432 LK
-1439 NTLGAGEQNAAQL
+1439 
-1452 ADRLIAETG
+1452 
-1461 VTGTDA
+1461 
-1467 EVLRS
+1467 
-1472 GVNHAYEDMMDGKSG
+1472 
-1487 TKLETMIREALKSG
+1487 
-1501 NLNLTDAAKMSP
+1501 
-1513 KQKAVVGQTISGLLQ
+1513 
-1528 KEYGVDAQYADTV
+1528 
-1541 SNTIIDEY
+1541 
-1549 NAEVQE
+1549 
-1555 RARKIL
+1555 
-1561 ENKFKERKQRVPR
+1561 
-1574 EFWDVFEEYANLGTF
+1574 
-1589 NSEYAQK
+1589 
-1596 ATEKLFGEPGI
+1596 
-1607 TLNEDLVQEF
+1607 LNEDLVQEF
-1617 LNAETDEARTEV
+1617 LNAETQEARDAV
-1629 VDRIYDDVAQQIP
+1629 VDKIYNDVAQQIP
-1642 KTAGDIVNAWR
+1642 KTAGDRLNAWR
-1653 YFSMLGNPRTHIRN
+1653 YFAMLGNPRTHIRN

-1691 LPQGQR
+1691 LPKEKR

-1709 FAKADYANVEAELS
+1709 FAKADYANVETELS

-1735 QRQKLFPKWMQWG
+1735 QRQKLFPKPLQKV
-1748 MDKANGMLDV
+1748 MDANTWALDA
-1758 EDGWFKKGSYIKSM
+1758 EDQVFKKKSYIDSM

-1799 QDAKIATFQDASA
+1799 QDAKIATFQDASK
-1812 LADTLG
+1812 LADKLSEIERSG
-1818 RLEKK
+1818 
-1823 NKATEVI
+1823 KAWGVV

-1844 AKRSFELSPAGLLK
+1844 AKRSFEFSPLGLLK
-1858 AITYDAVQVKKGN
+1858 AVTYDMAQVKSGK
-1871 MDATKMIDHIGQGLT
+1871 MDATKMADHISQGLT
-1886 GSGVAALGAFLAA
+1886 GSGIAVLGAFLAA

-1934 TIDWASPAVVPL
+1934 TIDWASPTVVPL

-1953 EALHQKYDDEET
+1953 NALHQKYDDEET

-1991 STVSSAAYNKSNP
+1991 STVTSAAYNKSNP

-2020 VPTLFGQVARTVD
+2020 VPTLFGQIARTVD

-2130 QKYYKAE
+2130 QKYYKDA
-2137 DGTKKFLSASD
+2137 DGVKKFLNAD
-2148 YSKLTSQS
+2148 QYSKLTSEG
-2156 GKISLDAINKLT
+2156 GKISLDAIDKLT

-2186 DIYKYAKAIAA
+2186 DIYKYAKDVAA
-2197 NKVYKKELDGTTKIV
+2197 NKTYGKELDGTTKLV
-2212 SESGIEPGLYYAYKE
+2212 KESGMEPGLYYAYKE
-2227 MEDSLNN
+2227 MQSNFKAS
-2234 DMEGWEARDQ
+2234 MENYEAFDQ
-2244 VFNAIKAD
+2244 TFLAIKND
-2252 SSLSDQEKNGLYHSL
+2252 KSLSEQEKNSLYHNL
-2267 LIKGTS
+2267 LIKGNDEAT
-2273 QSQWDKYTEI
+2273 WKKYTEI
-2283 SGKVTAEEYVD
+2283 SDKVTAEEFVD
-2294 AMIQKQAITKEGEDI
+2294 ALTQVKYIKGIGKEELSDETGAEQAK
-2309 EKGRASLEA
+2309 AEA
-2318 TEFSY
+2318 TEFSK
-2323 YLDSKGYT
+2323 YLDMMGYT
-2331 GEKRQALEDTFKFYS
+2331 GEKRAALEDKFGFYS
-2346 MVKADPANYTF
+2346 MIRQDPQNYTF
-2357 DMIRENGGTKEKA
+2357 DMLKNEGNTYERD
-2370 AIGEV
+2370 AISAV
-2375 ESAGI
+2375 ESSGM
-2380 SAAQYAQIKSAASG
+2380 SASQYNQIKTLANRLQAG
-2394 VTYEKGKSGAKLAAV
+2394 VDYEKGKSGAKKAAQ
-2409 AKVVSQ
+2409 AKIVSQ
-2415 NTANYNEY
+2415 NVDNYDQY
-2423 AAVMHALGYKKIDG
+2423 AAVMSALGLKRFDSLYS
-2437 HYTSGG
+2437 SGG
-2443 KLPEDSGLN
+2443 KLPKDSGLN

-2458 RSSASQKTSSAGF
+2458 RSSASQKTSNAGF
-2471 INPTTASNSVVTS
+2471 VNPTTASNSVVTS
-2484 GYGGRNAPKTSGG
+2484 GYGGRNAVKTSTG
-2497 YGSSNHDGIDIG
+2497 YSSTDHDGIDIG

-2515 NGQAADSI
+2515 DGQAADSI

-2581 NSSGPHLHLRVRK
+2581 SSTAPHLHLRVRK

-2606 GYK
+2606 GYGG

>member
-6 KNRYKLSKG
+6 KNRYNLSKG

-32 RRQKEKQNRALIQQY
+32 RRQKEKQNKALIQQF

-56 QTISAKDGIRNTRQS
+56 QTISAKGGNRNTRHS
-71 TGTTRSTAG
+71 TGTTRSTVS

-108 SAAHKADAERRQSTT
+108 NAAHKADTERRQSTT

-168 RTINARNQVAANTQM
+168 RTINARNQMATT

-215 DEAEKTRLHAANDR
+215 DEVEKTRLHAANDR

-295 KQYPYLIAM
+295 KQYPYLISM

-376 SGVANAGLSVTGALE
+376 SGVANAALNAAGAVENGARYATSAAENALSGALKL
-391 NAGRYVSGTM
+391 AG
-401 NKAAGDVLNLVGAK
+401 KQ
-415 DAGKFLRDTAQ
+415 DAGQFWEDVAKNTVNTSFA
-426 KTLEGSLSDS
+426 DS

-445 QPVGAAKKAQ
+445 QPVGSAKKAQ
-455 EIAGSG
+455 ELAGSG
-461 SRMASSIAA
+461 ARMLPGMALGAATGTASKVSSLLDKAPLANASLAA
-470 GPAGMGL
+470 IFG
-477 IYADSAKSAT
+477 DSAASGAR
-487 AEALNDGANL
+487 EALNDGASLN
-497 DQAMLYGAGS
+497 QALAYGAGS

-551 AASTLINP
+551 AASTLIDP

-572 ATAQELLDSAK
+572 ATAQELWDSAK

-630 MDNRLHPNTP
+630 MDNRLHPNTS

-645 GQRLALPEGNT
+645 AQRLALPEGNT

-702 VLFASQNGQVSQTLP
+702 VLYASQNGQVSQTLP

-730 VAAMGET
+730 VAAQVDET
-737 KTVPF
+737 QTIPRFAVDDAGNPNGG
-742 LSENPEGMSRS
+742 LSDA

-759 LLVDNSLKTGIPVQ
+759 LLAANQEKTGVSIQ
-773 TYVDEIVTPTMQ
+773 QLTHEIVDSTFEEYNQALQSAEQYVRDYTPQGTSVVWN
-785 AVNETIADVQQ
+785 ADGTSFRASNNE
-796 YIADYIARKD
+796 K
-806 AQRTHEKGKN
+806 
-816 LMHHENGTTERLS
+816 
-829 LNEPWYSEW
+829 WYSDY
-838 YKRLGNRKPAKKHYS
+838 YKKNGKAPSR
-853 MIAENI
+853 AEAAQVAAQLVKADI
-859 VSNELKKG
+859 QRG
-867 GGDWVSHE
+867 GGQFISAE
-875 LAQDWAE
+875 LAQDLQTALE
-882 AQHIQAAYD
+882 IQAA
-891 AIGDDAVSAEITPE
+891 ANALGENVISAQVVD
-905 GLKVIMNGTPAH
+905 GNLVVQRGKPAY
-917 TANIQDTNAKR
+917 TANIQDTNAR
-928 DRNIISPVMQGAT
+928 LDRNIISPVMQGAT
-941 AAPINLSPMQRAG
+941 AAPINLSPMQRTG

-959 PTLADVRKARNDI
+959 PTLADVQQARNDI

-997 PMQENAQA
+997 PMQENAQG
-1005 AAQQADISPK
+1005 AAQQADINPK

-1027 GAAKGGFDPYSKMVN
+1027 GAAETGFDPYSKMVN
-1042 DYGSIPDGMNPAR
+1042 DYGAIPEGMNPAR

-1081 TPDNLIPALENHVAE
+1081 TPDNLIPVLENHVAE

-1182 AFKLL
+1182 VFKLL

-1205 IQQEYQSRFDKQAN
+1205 IQQEYQSRFDKQAG
-1219 KDLKKELK
+1219 KAAKK
-1227 RADTAGKRGK
+1227 
-1237 QTAIISDTNA
+1237 Q
-1247 AIEQAAQEVAKEATG
+1247 
-1262 EATTQSNG
+1262 
-1270 KENGKRTLPK
+1270 
-1280 ATDKGVGKDDV
+1280 GV
-1291 YDGRPKD
+1291 
-1298 RYTPATDWAKE
+1298 PAED
-1309 TGNDLAKRIA
+1309 IA
-1319 DKLNPAPTQRPVSR
+1319 DQ
-1333 TILSDLMQFAEEHA
+1333 
-1347 LPKKQQAPKRQA
+1347 
-1359 VDRLRDY
+1359 Y
-1366 FANKDFYTK
+1366 
-1375 AWNEARSAL
+1375 
-1384 KEKYKGNAEALDALE
+1384 
-1399 SFTDATIDY
+1399 
-1408 NADPLHTQK
+1408 
-1417 VIMNALMDDIKETGG
+1417 G
-1432 LKTYLAR
+1432 LK
-1439 NTLGAGEQNAAQL
+1439 
-1452 ADRLIAETG
+1452 
-1461 VTGTDA
+1461 
-1467 EVLRS
+1467 
-1472 GVNHAYEDMMDGKSG
+1472 
-1487 TKLETMIREALKSG
+1487 
-1501 NLNLTDAAKMSP
+1501 
-1513 KQKAVVGQTISGLLQ
+1513 
-1528 KEYGVDAQYADTV
+1528 
-1541 SNTIIDEY
+1541 
-1549 NAEVQE
+1549 
-1555 RARKIL
+1555 
-1561 ENKFKERKQRVPR
+1561 
-1574 EFWDVFEEYANLGTF
+1574 
-1589 NSEYAQK
+1589 
-1596 ATEKLFGEPGI
+1596 
-1607 TLNEDLVQEF
+1607 LNEDLVQEF
-1617 LNAETDEARTEV
+1617 LNAETQEARDAV
-1629 VDRIYDDVAQQIP
+1629 VDKIYNDVAQQIP
-1642 KTAGDIVNAWR
+1642 KTAGDRLNAWR
-1653 YFSMLGNPRTHIRN
+1653 YFAMLGNPRTHIRN

-1691 LPQGQR
+1691 LPKEKR

-1709 FAKADYANVEAELS
+1709 FAKADYANVETELS
-1723 GNAYKTEMSEIK
+1723 GNAYKTEMSDIK
-1735 QRQKLFPKWMQWG
+1735 QRQKLFPKPLQKV
-1748 MDKANGMLDV
+1748 MDANTWALDA
-1758 EDGWFKKGSYIKSM
+1758 EDQVFKKKSYIDSM

-1786 TEAQLNEARQHAI
+1786 TESQLNEARQHAI
-1799 QDAKIATFQDASA
+1799 QDAKIATFQDASK
-1812 LADTLG
+1812 LADKLSEIEHSG
-1818 RLEKK
+1818 
-1823 NKATEVI
+1823 KAWGVA

-1844 AKRSFELSPAGLLK
+1844 AKRSFELSPVGLLK
-1858 AITYDAVQVKKGN
+1858 AITYDAAQVKKGN

-1886 GSGVAALGAFLAA
+1886 GSGVAVLGAFLAA

-1991 STVSSAAYNKSNP
+1991 STVTSAAYNKSNP
-2004 LFGIASNVAT
+2004 LFGIASNIAT

-2130 QKYYKAE
+2130 QKYYKDA
-2137 DGTKKFLSASD
+2137 DGVKKFLSASE
-2148 YSKLTSQS
+2148 YSKLTSEG
-2156 GKISLDAINKLT
+2156 GKISLDAIDKLT

-2186 DIYKYAKAIAA
+2186 DIYKYAKDVAA
-2197 NKVYKKELDGTTKIV
+2197 NKTYGKELDGTTKLV
-2212 SESGIEPGLYYAYKE
+2212 KESGMEPGLYYAYKE
-2227 MEDSLNN
+2227 MQSNFKAS
-2234 DMEGWEARDQ
+2234 MENYEAFDQ
-2244 VFNAIKAD
+2244 TFLAIKND
-2252 SSLSDQEKNGLYHSL
+2252 KSLSEQEKNSLYHNL
-2267 LIKGTS
+2267 LIKGNDEAT
-2273 QSQWDKYTEI
+2273 WKKYTEI
-2283 SGKVTAEEYVD
+2283 SDKVTAEEFVD
-2294 AMIQKQAITKEGEDI
+2294 ALTQVKYIKGIGKEELSDETGAEQAK
-2309 EKGRASLEA
+2309 AEA
-2318 TEFSY
+2318 TEFSK
-2323 YLDSKGYT
+2323 YLDMMGYT
-2331 GEKRQALEDTFKFYS
+2331 GEKRAALEDKFGFYS
-2346 MVKADPANYTF
+2346 MIRQDPQNYTF
-2357 DMIRENGGTKEKA
+2357 DMLKNEGNTYERD
-2370 AIGEV
+2370 AISAV
-2375 ESAGI
+2375 ESSGM
-2380 SAAQYAQIKSAASG
+2380 SASQYNQIKTLANRLQAG
-2394 VTYEKGKSGAKLAAV
+2394 VDYEKGKSGAKKAAQ
-2409 AKVVSQ
+2409 AKIVSQ
-2415 NTANYNEY
+2415 NVDNYDQY
-2423 AAVMHALGYKKIDG
+2423 AAVMSALGLKRFDSLYS
-2437 HYTSGG
+2437 SGG
-2443 KLPEDSGLN
+2443 KLPKDSGLN

-2471 INPTTASNSVVTS
+2471 VNPTTASNSVVTS
-2484 GYGGRNAPKTSGG
+2484 GYGGRNAVKTSTG
-2497 YGSSNHDGIDIG
+2497 YSSTDHDGIDIG

-2565 ETVSAGQQ
+2565 DTVSAGQQ

-2581 NSSGPHLHLRVRK
+2581 SSSAPHLHLRVHK

>member
-1 MASNK
+1 MALSNSRKKQLEQAK
-6 KNRYKLSKG
+6 KN
-15 RKEQLAQAR
+15 A
-24 QNAKDDYN
+24 
-32 RRQKEKQNRALIQQY
+32 KEKAKQKQNKALIQQY

-56 QTISAKDGIRNTRQS
+56 QTVSAKTNNRSTQKQASTPRRNAKNPRADSNHGIQTARHTAS
-71 TGTTRSTAG
+71 TAKQASTYLSGGNSSRSRTSRYAASSGTT
-80 KTRMNGS
+80 
-87 LGNSFGGS
+87 LP
-95 KTGGAKTTTDRRA
+95 KTTRR
-108 SAAHKADAERRQSTT
+108 
-123 LRQGSSYL
+123 
-131 TGGSTRKATPYA
+131 
-143 AAQQVYTP
+143 
-151 LRSND
+151 
-156 RRARAGRAADAN
+156 
-168 RTINARNQVAANTQM
+168 
-183 KTGTGKT
+183 TGTGKT

-215 DEAEKTRLHAANDR
+215 DEAEKTRLHAANNR
-229 IRKKFGMTYNG
+229 IRQKFGMTYNG
-240 DTGATYLPKAS
+240 DSGATYLPKAS

-277 EQRQSRYDELNN
+277 GQKQARYDELNN

-331 INGDDQYSKMS
+331 INGDDQYNKMS

-376 SGVANAGLSVTGALE
+376 SGVANAALNAAGAVENGARYVTSAAENALSGALKL
-391 NAGRYVSGTM
+391 AGA
-401 NKAAGDVLNLVGAK
+401 N
-415 DAGKFLRDTAQ
+415 DAGKFWEDVAKNTAN
-426 KTLEGSLSDS
+426 TSFADS

-445 QPVGAAKKAQ
+445 QPVGSAKKAQ
-455 EIAGSG
+455 ELAGSG
-461 SRMASSIAA
+461 ARMLPGMALGAATGTASKVSSLLDKAPLANASLAA
-470 GPAGMGL
+470 IFG
-477 IYADSAKSAT
+477 DSAASGAR
-487 AEALNDGANL
+487 EALNDGASLN
-497 DQAMLYGAGS
+497 QALAYGAGS

-512 GTEKMFGGIPGLNEG
+512 GTEKMFGGIPGLNDG

-535 RILNKAFDV
+535 KILNRAFDI

-564 TYDKNAKN
+564 AYDKNAQN
-572 ATAQELLDSAK
+572 ATAQELWDSAK
-583 GGMALAGIMQ
+583 GGMTLAGIMQ

-604 RRYGTAPAETTTS
+604 RRYDTAPAETTTS
-617 IHDANADVRAAEQ
+617 IHDANADMRAAEQ

-645 GQRLALPEGNT
+645 AQRIALPEGNT

-672 NLRAFNNADTPD
+672 NLRAFSQSNTPD

-730 VAAMGET
+730 VAAQVDET
-737 KTVPF
+737 QTIPRFAVDDAGNSNGG
-742 LSENPEGMSRS
+742 LSDA

-759 LLVDNSLKTGIPVQ
+759 LLAANQEKTGVSIQQV
-773 TYVDEIVTPTMQ
+773 THEIVDSTFEEYNQALQSAEQYVRDYTPQGTSVVWN
-785 AVNETIADVQQ
+785 ADGTSFRASNNE
-796 YIADYIARKD
+796 K
-806 AQRTHEKGKN
+806 
-816 LMHHENGTTERLS
+816 
-829 LNEPWYSEW
+829 WYSDY
-838 YKRLGNRKPAKKHYS
+838 YKKNGKAPSR
-853 MIAENI
+853 AEAAQVAAQLVKADI
-859 VSNELKKG
+859 QRG
-867 GGDWVSHE
+867 GGQFISAE
-875 LAQDWAE
+875 LAQDLQTALE
-882 AQHIQAAYD
+882 IQAA
-891 AIGDDAVSAEITPE
+891 ANALGENVISAQVVD
-905 GLKVIMNGTPAH
+905 GNLVVQRGTPAH
-917 TANIQDTNAKR
+917 TANIQDTNAR
-928 DRNIISPVMQGAT
+928 LDRNIISPVMQGAT
-941 AAPINLSPMQRAG
+941 AAPINLNPMQRAG

-959 PTLADVRKARNDI
+959 PTLADVQQARNDI

-978 AGAETVQTG
+978 AGAETAQTD

-997 PMQENAQA
+997 PMQENAH
-1005 AAQQADISPK
+1005 AAQQADINPK
-1015 LTKAEVNAESSV
+1015 LAKAEVTPESSV
-1027 GAAKGGFDPYSKMVN
+1027 GAAKTGFDPYSKMVN
-1042 DYGSIPDGMNPAR
+1042 DYGAIEPGENPAR
-1055 MVDVPQSTN
+1055 VVDVPQSTN
-1064 GTDRVS
+1064 GSDRVS
-1070 NVARTIMESGV
+1070 NVARTIMESGI

-1219 KDLKKELK
+1219 KAAKKQ
-1227 RADTAGKRGK
+1227 GVP
-1237 QTAIISDTNA
+1237 A
-1247 AIEQAAQEVAKEATG
+1247 AEVAD
-1262 EATTQSNG
+1262 Q
-1270 KENGKRTLPK
+1270 
-1280 ATDKGVGKDDV
+1280 
-1291 YDGRPKD
+1291 Y
-1298 RYTPATDWAKE
+1298 
-1309 TGNDLAKRIA
+1309 
-1319 DKLNPAPTQRPVSR
+1319 
-1333 TILSDLMQFAEEHA
+1333 
-1347 LPKKQQAPKRQA
+1347 
-1359 VDRLRDY
+1359 
-1366 FANKDFYTK
+1366 
-1375 AWNEARSAL
+1375 
-1384 KEKYKGNAEALDALE
+1384 
-1399 SFTDATIDY
+1399 
-1408 NADPLHTQK
+1408 
-1417 VIMNALMDDIKETGG
+1417 G
-1432 LKTYLAR
+1432 LK
-1439 NTLGAGEQNAAQL
+1439 
-1452 ADRLIAETG
+1452 
-1461 VTGTDA
+1461 
-1467 EVLRS
+1467 
-1472 GVNHAYEDMMDGKSG
+1472 
-1487 TKLETMIREALKSG
+1487 
-1501 NLNLTDAAKMSP
+1501 
-1513 KQKAVVGQTISGLLQ
+1513 
-1528 KEYGVDAQYADTV
+1528 
-1541 SNTIIDEY
+1541 
-1549 NAEVQE
+1549 
-1555 RARKIL
+1555 
-1561 ENKFKERKQRVPR
+1561 
-1574 EFWDVFEEYANLGTF
+1574 
-1589 NSEYAQK
+1589 
-1596 ATEKLFGEPGI
+1596 
-1607 TLNEDLVQEF
+1607 LNEDLAKEF
-1617 LNAETDEARTEV
+1617 LQAETDEARAEIT
-1629 VDRIYDDVAQQIP
+1629 DKIYNDVAQQIP
-1642 KTAGDIVNAWR
+1642 KTAGDMLNAWR
-1653 YFSMLGNPRTHIRN
+1653 YFAMLGNPRTHIRN

-1691 LPQGQR
+1691 LPKEKR

-1709 FAKADYANVEAELS
+1709 FAKADYANVETELS

-1735 QRQKLFPKWMQWG
+1735 QRQKLFPKPLQKV
-1748 MDKANGMLDV
+1748 MDANTWALDA
-1758 EDGWFKKGSYIKSM
+1758 EDQVFKKKSYIDSM

-1812 LADTLG
+1812 LADTLS

-1844 AKRSFELSPAGLLK
+1844 AKRSFELSPVGLLK

-1899 QGIFSAGSSDDDKEA
+1899 QGLFSAGSSDDDKEA

-2106 TQAEKALKELY
+2106 TQTEKALKELY

-2137 DGTKKFLSASD
+2137 DGTKKFLTAQE
-2148 YSKLTSQS
+2148 YSTLTSQS
-2156 GKISLDAINKLT
+2156 GKISLDAIDKLT

-2244 VFNAIKAD
+2244 TFNSIKSD
-2252 SSLSDQEKNGLYHSL
+2252 KSLSEQEKNGLYHTL

-2273 QSQWDKYTEI
+2273 DSQWEKYQKI

-2443 KLPEDSGLN
+2443 KLPEESGLN

-2471 INPTTASNSVVTS
+2471 VNPTNLSNVVVTS
-2484 GYGGRNAPKTSGG
+2484 EYGNRKPVKTSTG
-2497 YGSSNHDGIDIG
+2497 YSSSDHDGIDIDTANG
-2509 GTGGNL
+2509 AI

-2523 GGGKVTEVGYD
+2523 GSGKVIQVGY
-2534 ENGYGNYVV
+2534 EEKGYGNYVV

-2565 ETVSAGQQ
+2565 DTVSAGQQ

-2581 NSSGPHLHLRVRK
+2581 SSTAPHLHLRVHK

-2606 GYK
+2606 GFGK

>member
-6 KNRYKLSKG
+6 KNRYNLSKG

-32 RRQKEKQNRALIQQY
+32 RRQKEKQNKALIQQF

-56 QTISAKDGIRNTRQS
+56 QTISAKGGNRNTRHS
-71 TGTTRSTAG
+71 TGTTRSTVS

-108 SAAHKADAERRQSTT
+108 NAAHKADTERRQSTT

-168 RTINARNQVAANTQM
+168 RTINARNQMATT

-215 DEAEKTRLHAANDR
+215 DEVEKTRLHAANDR

-295 KQYPYLIAM
+295 KQYPYLISM

-376 SGVANAGLSVTGALE
+376 SGVANAALNAAGAVENGARYATSAAENALSGALKL
-391 NAGRYVSGTM
+391 AG
-401 NKAAGDVLNLVGAK
+401 KQ
-415 DAGKFLRDTAQ
+415 DAGQFWEDVAKNTVNTSFA
-426 KTLEGSLSDS
+426 DS

-445 QPVGAAKKAQ
+445 QPVGSAKKAQ
-455 EIAGSG
+455 ELAGSG
-461 SRMASSIAA
+461 ARMLPGMALGAATGTASKVSSLLDKAPLANASLAA
-470 GPAGMGL
+470 IFG
-477 IYADSAKSAT
+477 DSAASGAR
-487 AEALNDGANL
+487 EALNDGASLN
-497 DQAMLYGAGS
+497 QALAYGAGS

-551 AASTLINP
+551 AASTLIDP

-572 ATAQELLDSAK
+572 ATAQELWDSAK

-630 MDNRLHPNTP
+630 MDNRLHPNTS

-645 GQRLALPEGNT
+645 AQRLALPEGNT

-702 VLFASQNGQVSQTLP
+702 VLYASQNGQVSQTLP

-730 VAAMGET
+730 VAAQVDET
-737 KTVPF
+737 QTIPRFAVDDAGNPNGG
-742 LSENPEGMSRS
+742 LSDA

-759 LLVDNSLKTGIPVQ
+759 LLAANQEKTGVSIQ
-773 TYVDEIVTPTMQ
+773 QLTHEIVDSTFEEYNQALQSAEQYVRDYTPQGTSVVWN
-785 AVNETIADVQQ
+785 ADGTSFRASNNE
-796 YIADYIARKD
+796 K
-806 AQRTHEKGKN
+806 
-816 LMHHENGTTERLS
+816 
-829 LNEPWYSEW
+829 WYSDY
-838 YKRLGNRKPAKKHYS
+838 YKKNGKAPSR
-853 MIAENI
+853 AEAAQVAAQLVKADI
-859 VSNELKKG
+859 QRG
-867 GGDWVSHE
+867 GGQFISAE
-875 LAQDWAE
+875 LAQDLQTALE
-882 AQHIQAAYD
+882 IQAA
-891 AIGDDAVSAEITPE
+891 ANALGENVISAQVVD
-905 GLKVIMNGTPAH
+905 GNLVVQRGKPAY
-917 TANIQDTNAKR
+917 TANIQDTNAR
-928 DRNIISPVMQGAT
+928 LDRNIISPVMQGAT
-941 AAPINLSPMQRAG
+941 AAPINLSPMQRTG

-959 PTLADVRKARNDI
+959 PTLADVQQARNDI

-997 PMQENAQA
+997 PMQENAQG
-1005 AAQQADISPK
+1005 AAQQADINPK

-1027 GAAKGGFDPYSKMVN
+1027 GAAETGFDPYSKMVN
-1042 DYGSIPDGMNPAR
+1042 DYGAIPEGMNPAR

-1081 TPDNLIPALENHVAE
+1081 TPDNLIPVLENHVAE

-1205 IQQEYQSRFDKQAN
+1205 IQQEYQSRFDKQAG
-1219 KDLKKELK
+1219 KAAKK
-1227 RADTAGKRGK
+1227 
-1237 QTAIISDTNA
+1237 Q
-1247 AIEQAAQEVAKEATG
+1247 
-1262 EATTQSNG
+1262 
-1270 KENGKRTLPK
+1270 
-1280 ATDKGVGKDDV
+1280 GV
-1291 YDGRPKD
+1291 
-1298 RYTPATDWAKE
+1298 PAED
-1309 TGNDLAKRIA
+1309 IA
-1319 DKLNPAPTQRPVSR
+1319 DQ
-1333 TILSDLMQFAEEHA
+1333 
-1347 LPKKQQAPKRQA
+1347 
-1359 VDRLRDY
+1359 Y
-1366 FANKDFYTK
+1366 
-1375 AWNEARSAL
+1375 
-1384 KEKYKGNAEALDALE
+1384 
-1399 SFTDATIDY
+1399 
-1408 NADPLHTQK
+1408 
-1417 VIMNALMDDIKETGG
+1417 G
-1432 LKTYLAR
+1432 LK
-1439 NTLGAGEQNAAQL
+1439 
-1452 ADRLIAETG
+1452 
-1461 VTGTDA
+1461 
-1467 EVLRS
+1467 
-1472 GVNHAYEDMMDGKSG
+1472 
-1487 TKLETMIREALKSG
+1487 
-1501 NLNLTDAAKMSP
+1501 
-1513 KQKAVVGQTISGLLQ
+1513 
-1528 KEYGVDAQYADTV
+1528 
-1541 SNTIIDEY
+1541 
-1549 NAEVQE
+1549 
-1555 RARKIL
+1555 
-1561 ENKFKERKQRVPR
+1561 
-1574 EFWDVFEEYANLGTF
+1574 
-1589 NSEYAQK
+1589 
-1596 ATEKLFGEPGI
+1596 
-1607 TLNEDLVQEF
+1607 LNEDLVQEF
-1617 LNAETDEARTEV
+1617 LNAETQEARDAV
-1629 VDRIYDDVAQQIP
+1629 VDKIYNDVAQQIP
-1642 KTAGDIVNAWR
+1642 KTAGDRLNAWR
-1653 YFSMLGNPRTHIRN
+1653 YFAMLGNPRTHIRN

-1691 LPQGQR
+1691 LPKEKR

-1709 FAKADYANVEAELS
+1709 FAKADYANVETELS
-1723 GNAYKTEMSEIK
+1723 GNAYKTEMSDIK
-1735 QRQKLFPKWMQWG
+1735 QRQKLFPKPLQKV
-1748 MDKANGMLDV
+1748 MDANTWALDA
-1758 EDGWFKKGSYIKSM
+1758 EDQVFKKKSYIDSM

-1786 TEAQLNEARQHAI
+1786 TESQLNEARQHAI
-1799 QDAKIATFQDASA
+1799 QDAKIATFQDASK
-1812 LADTLG
+1812 LADKLSEIEHSG
-1818 RLEKK
+1818 
-1823 NKATEVI
+1823 KAWGVA

-1844 AKRSFELSPAGLLK
+1844 AKRSFELSPVGLLK
-1858 AITYDAVQVKKGN
+1858 AITYDAAQVKKGN

-1886 GSGVAALGAFLAA
+1886 GSGVAVLGAFLAA

-1991 STVSSAAYNKSNP
+1991 STVTSAAYNKSNP
-2004 LFGIASNVAT
+2004 LFGIASNIAT

-2130 QKYYKAE
+2130 QKYYKDA
-2137 DGTKKFLSASD
+2137 DGVKKFLSASE
-2148 YSKLTSQS
+2148 YSKLTSEG
-2156 GKISLDAINKLT
+2156 GKISLDAIDKLT

-2186 DIYKYAKAIAA
+2186 DIYKYAKDVAA
-2197 NKVYKKELDGTTKIV
+2197 NKTYGKELDGTTKLV
-2212 SESGIEPGLYYAYKE
+2212 KESGMEPGLYYAYKE
-2227 MEDSLNN
+2227 MQSNFKAS
-2234 DMEGWEARDQ
+2234 MENYEAFDQ
-2244 VFNAIKAD
+2244 TFLAIKND
-2252 SSLSDQEKNGLYHSL
+2252 KSLSEQEKNSLYHNL
-2267 LIKGTS
+2267 LIKGNDEAT
-2273 QSQWDKYTEI
+2273 WKKYTEI
-2283 SGKVTAEEYVD
+2283 SDKVTAEEFVD
-2294 AMIQKQAITKEGEDI
+2294 ALTQVKYIKGIGKEELSDETGAEQAK
-2309 EKGRASLEA
+2309 AEA
-2318 TEFSY
+2318 TEFSK
-2323 YLDSKGYT
+2323 YLDMMGYT
-2331 GEKRQALEDTFKFYS
+2331 GEKRAALEDKFGFYS
-2346 MVKADPANYTF
+2346 MIRQDPQNYTF
-2357 DMIRENGGTKEKA
+2357 DMLKNEGNTYERD
-2370 AIGEV
+2370 AISAV
-2375 ESAGI
+2375 ESSGM
-2380 SAAQYAQIKSAASG
+2380 SASQYNQIKTLANRLQAG
-2394 VTYEKGKSGAKLAAV
+2394 VDYEKGKSGAKKAAQ
-2409 AKVVSQ
+2409 AKIVSQ
-2415 NTANYNEY
+2415 NVDNYDQY
-2423 AAVMHALGYKKIDG
+2423 AAVMSALGLKRFDSLYS
-2437 HYTSGG
+2437 SGG
-2443 KLPEDSGLN
+2443 KLPKDSGLN

-2471 INPTTASNSVVTS
+2471 VNPTTASNSVVTS
-2484 GYGGRNAPKTSGG
+2484 GYGGRNAVKTSTG
-2497 YGSSNHDGIDIG
+2497 YSSTDHDGIDIG

-2565 ETVSAGQQ
+2565 DTVSAGQQ

-2581 NSSGPHLHLRVRK
+2581 SSSAPHLHLRVHK

>member
-1 MASNK
+1 MA
-6 KNRYKLSKG
+6 LSKG
-15 RKEQLAQAR
+15 RREQLEQAKK
-24 QNAKDDYN
+24 NAKIKAK
-32 RRQKEKQNRALIQQY
+32 QKQNKALIQQY

-56 QTISAKDGIRNTRQS
+56 QKISAKGGGSTGSRNTRQS
-71 TGTTRSTAG
+71 TGTTRSTAS

-87 LGNSFGGS
+87 LGSSFGGS

-108 SAAHKADAERRQSTT
+108 SAARKADAERRQSTT
-123 LRQGSSYL
+123 LRQGSNYL

-168 RTINARNQVAANTQM
+168 RTISARNQMAANTQM
-183 KTGTGKT
+183 NGSLGNSFGGKLPTGKKATTTKTGTGKT

-376 SGVANAGLSVTGALE
+376 SGVANAALNAAGAVENGARYVTSAAENALSGALKL
-391 NAGRYVSGTM
+391 AG
-401 NKAAGDVLNLVGAK
+401 NQ
-415 DAGKFLRDTAQ
+415 DAGQFWEDVAKNTAN
-426 KTLEGSLSDS
+426 TSFADS

-445 QPVGAAKKAQ
+445 QPVGMAKKAQ
-455 EIAGSG
+455 ELAGSG
-461 SRMASSIAA
+461 ARMLPGMALGAATGTASKVSSLLDKAPLANASLAA
-470 GPAGMGL
+470 IFG
-477 IYADSAKSAT
+477 DSAASGAR
-487 AEALNDGANL
+487 EALNDGASLN
-497 DQAMLYGAGS
+497 QALAYGAGS

-535 RILNKAFDV
+535 RILNKAFDI

-551 AASTLINP
+551 AASTLVNP

-564 TYDKNAKN
+564 TYDKNAQN
-572 ATAQELLDSAK
+572 ATAQELWDSAK
-583 GGMALAGIMQ
+583 SGMTLAGIMQ
-593 GANAVSERLAN
+593 GASGLAERMAN
-604 RRYGTAPAETTTS
+604 RRYDTAPADATTS
-617 IHDANADVRAAEQ
+617 IHDANADMRAAEQ

-645 GQRLALPEGNT
+645 AQRLALPEGNT
-656 RTANTLYANEN
+656 RTSNTLYANEN

-672 NLRAFNNADTPD
+672 NLRAFSQSNTPD

-730 VAAMGET
+730 VAAQVDET
-737 KTVPF
+737 QTIPRFAVDDAGNSNGG
-742 LSENPEGMSRS
+742 LSDA

-759 LLVDNSLKTGIPVQ
+759 LLAANQEKTGVSIQQV
-773 TYVDEIVTPTMQ
+773 THEIVDSTFEEYNQALQSAEQYVRDYTPQGTSVVWN
-785 AVNETIADVQQ
+785 ADGTSFRASNNE
-796 YIADYIARKD
+796 K
-806 AQRTHEKGKN
+806 
-816 LMHHENGTTERLS
+816 
-829 LNEPWYSEW
+829 WYSDY
-838 YKRLGNRKPAKKHYS
+838 YKKNGKAPSR
-853 MIAENI
+853 AEAAQVAAQLVKADI
-859 VSNELKKG
+859 QRG
-867 GGDWVSHE
+867 GGQFISAE
-875 LAQDWAE
+875 LAQDLQTALE
-882 AQHIQAAYD
+882 IQAA
-891 AIGDDAVSAEITPE
+891 ANSLGENVISAQIVD
-905 GLKVIMNGTPAH
+905 GNLVVQRGKPAH
-917 TANIQDTNAKR
+917 TANIQDTNAR
-928 DRNIISPVMQGAT
+928 LDRNIISPVMQGAT

-959 PTLADVRKARNDI
+959 PTLADVQQARNDI

-1005 AAQQADISPK
+1005 AAQQADINPK

-1027 GAAKGGFDPYSKMVN
+1027 GAAETGFDPYSKMVN
-1042 DYGSIPDGMNPAR
+1042 DYGAIPEGMNPAR
-1055 MVDVPQSTN
+1055 MVDVPQSTD
-1064 GTDRVS
+1064 GTDKVS

-1081 TPDNLIPALENHVAE
+1081 TPDSLIPALENHVAE

-1205 IQQEYQSRFDKQAN
+1205 IQQEYQSRFDKQAG
-1219 KDLKKELK
+1219 KAAKK
-1227 RADTAGKRGK
+1227 
-1237 QTAIISDTNA
+1237 Q
-1247 AIEQAAQEVAKEATG
+1247 
-1262 EATTQSNG
+1262 
-1270 KENGKRTLPK
+1270 
-1280 ATDKGVGKDDV
+1280 GV
-1291 YDGRPKD
+1291 
-1298 RYTPATDWAKE
+1298 PAED
-1309 TGNDLAKRIA
+1309 IA
-1319 DKLNPAPTQRPVSR
+1319 DQ
-1333 TILSDLMQFAEEHA
+1333 
-1347 LPKKQQAPKRQA
+1347 
-1359 VDRLRDY
+1359 Y
-1366 FANKDFYTK
+1366 
-1375 AWNEARSAL
+1375 
-1384 KEKYKGNAEALDALE
+1384 
-1399 SFTDATIDY
+1399 
-1408 NADPLHTQK
+1408 
-1417 VIMNALMDDIKETGG
+1417 G
-1432 LKTYLAR
+1432 LK
-1439 NTLGAGEQNAAQL
+1439 
-1452 ADRLIAETG
+1452 
-1461 VTGTDA
+1461 
-1467 EVLRS
+1467 
-1472 GVNHAYEDMMDGKSG
+1472 
-1487 TKLETMIREALKSG
+1487 
-1501 NLNLTDAAKMSP
+1501 
-1513 KQKAVVGQTISGLLQ
+1513 
-1528 KEYGVDAQYADTV
+1528 
-1541 SNTIIDEY
+1541 
-1549 NAEVQE
+1549 
-1555 RARKIL
+1555 
-1561 ENKFKERKQRVPR
+1561 
-1574 EFWDVFEEYANLGTF
+1574 
-1589 NSEYAQK
+1589 
-1596 ATEKLFGEPGI
+1596 
-1607 TLNEDLVQEF
+1607 LNEDLVQEF
-1617 LNAETDEARTEV
+1617 LNAETQEARDAV
-1629 VDRIYDDVAQQIP
+1629 VDKIYNDVAQQIP
-1642 KTAGDIVNAWR
+1642 KTAGDRLNAWR
-1653 YFSMLGNPRTHIRN
+1653 YFAMLGNPRTHIRN

-1691 LPQGQR
+1691 LPKEKR

-1709 FAKADYANVEAELS
+1709 FAKADYANVETELS

-1735 QRQKLFPKWMQWG
+1735 QRQKLFPKPLQKV
-1748 MDKANGMLDV
+1748 MDANTWALDA
-1758 EDGWFKKGSYIKSM
+1758 EDQVFKKKSYIDSM

-1781 DVNNL
+1781 DVNDL

-1812 LADTLG
+1812 LADTLSQ
-1818 RLEKK
+1818 LEKK

-1844 AKRSFELSPAGLLK
+1844 AKRSFELSPVGLLK

-1886 GSGVAALGAFLAA
+1886 GSSVAALGAFLAA

-1953 EALHQKYDDEET
+1953 EALHQKYDDDET

-1991 STVSSAAYNKSNP
+1991 STVTSAAYNKSNP

-2106 TQAEKALKELY
+2106 TQTEKALKELY

-2137 DGTKKFLSASD
+2137 DGTKKFLTAQE
-2148 YSKLTSQS
+2148 YSTLTSQS
-2156 GKISLDAINKLT
+2156 GKISLDAIDKLT

-2244 VFNAIKAD
+2244 VFSAIKAD

-2318 TEFSY
+2318 TEFSR
-2323 YLDSKGYT
+2323 YLDAKGYSA
-2331 GEKRQALEDTFKFYS
+2331 EKREALENTFKFYS

-2357 DMIRENGGTKEKA
+2357 DMLTSDGTKAEKEY
-2370 AIGEV
+2370 ISEV
-2375 ESAGI
+2375 KNVGI
-2380 SAAQYAQIKSAASG
+2380 SATQYAQIKAAANAAP
-2394 VTYEKGKSGAKLAAV
+2394 YKSGEKNAKIAAMG
-2409 AKVVSQ
+2409 AVVSKMVSSYDQ
-2415 NTANYNEY
+2415 Y
-2423 AAVMHALGYKKIDG
+2423 AAVMHALGKKKIDSY
-2437 HYTSGG
+2437 YTSGG

-2471 INPTTASNSVVTS
+2471 VNPTTASNSVVTS
-2484 GYGGRNAPKTSGG
+2484 GYGGRNAVKTSKG
-2497 YGSSNHDGIDIG
+2497 YSSTNHDGIDIG

-2523 GGGKVTEVGYD
+2523 GGGKVAEVGYD

-2565 ETVSAGQQ
+2565 DTVSAGQQ

-2581 NSSGPHLHLRVRK
+2581 SSSAPHLHLRVHK
-2594 NGQSIDP
+2594 DGQSIDP

-2606 GYK
+2606 GYGG

>member
-6 KNRYKLSKG
+6 KNRYNLSKG

-32 RRQKEKQNRALIQQY
+32 RRQKEKQNKALIQQF

-56 QTISAKDGIRNTRQS
+56 QTISAKGGNRNTRHS
-71 TGTTRSTAG
+71 TGTTRSTVS

-108 SAAHKADAERRQSTT
+108 NAAHKADTERRQSTT

-168 RTINARNQVAANTQM
+168 RTINARNQMATT

-215 DEAEKTRLHAANDR
+215 DEVEKTRLHAANDR

-295 KQYPYLIAM
+295 KQYPYLISM

-376 SGVANAGLSVTGALE
+376 SGVANAALNAAGAVENGARYATSAAENALSGALKL
-391 NAGRYVSGTM
+391 AG
-401 NKAAGDVLNLVGAK
+401 KQ
-415 DAGKFLRDTAQ
+415 DAGQFWEDVAKNTVNTSFA
-426 KTLEGSLSDS
+426 DS

-445 QPVGAAKKAQ
+445 QPVGSAKKAQ
-455 EIAGSG
+455 ELAGSG
-461 SRMASSIAA
+461 ARMLPGMALGAATGTASKVSSLLDKAPLANASLAA
-470 GPAGMGL
+470 IFG
-477 IYADSAKSAT
+477 DSAASGAR
-487 AEALNDGANL
+487 EALNDGASLN
-497 DQAMLYGAGS
+497 QALAYGAGS

-551 AASTLINP
+551 AASTLIDP

-572 ATAQELLDSAK
+572 ATAQELWDSAK

-630 MDNRLHPNTP
+630 MDNRLHPNTS

-645 GQRLALPEGNT
+645 AQRLALPEGNT

-702 VLFASQNGQVSQTLP
+702 VLYASQNGQVSQTLP

-730 VAAMGET
+730 VAAQVDET
-737 KTVPF
+737 QTIPRFAVDDAGNPNGG
-742 LSENPEGMSRS
+742 LSDA

-759 LLVDNSLKTGIPVQ
+759 LLAANQEKTGVSIQ
-773 TYVDEIVTPTMQ
+773 QLTHEIVDSTFEEYNQALQSAEQYVRDYTPQGTSVVWN
-785 AVNETIADVQQ
+785 ADGTSFRASNNE
-796 YIADYIARKD
+796 K
-806 AQRTHEKGKN
+806 
-816 LMHHENGTTERLS
+816 
-829 LNEPWYSEW
+829 WYSDY
-838 YKRLGNRKPAKKHYS
+838 YKKNGKAPSR
-853 MIAENI
+853 AEAAQVAAQLVKADI
-859 VSNELKKG
+859 QRG
-867 GGDWVSHE
+867 GGQFISAE
-875 LAQDWAE
+875 LAQDLQTALE
-882 AQHIQAAYD
+882 IQAA
-891 AIGDDAVSAEITPE
+891 ANALGENVISAQVVD
-905 GLKVIMNGTPAH
+905 GNLVVQRGKPAY
-917 TANIQDTNAKR
+917 TANIQDTNAR
-928 DRNIISPVMQGAT
+928 LDRNIISPVMQGAT
-941 AAPINLSPMQRAG
+941 AAPINLSPMQRTG

-959 PTLADVRKARNDI
+959 PTLADVQQARNDI

-997 PMQENAQA
+997 PMQENAQG
-1005 AAQQADISPK
+1005 AAQQADINPK

-1027 GAAKGGFDPYSKMVN
+1027 GAAETGFDPYSKMVN
-1042 DYGSIPDGMNPAR
+1042 DYGAIPEGMNPAR

-1081 TPDNLIPALENHVAE
+1081 TPDNLIPVLENHVAE

-1205 IQQEYQSRFDKQAN
+1205 IQQEYQSRFDKQAG
-1219 KDLKKELK
+1219 KAAKK
-1227 RADTAGKRGK
+1227 
-1237 QTAIISDTNA
+1237 Q
-1247 AIEQAAQEVAKEATG
+1247 
-1262 EATTQSNG
+1262 
-1270 KENGKRTLPK
+1270 
-1280 ATDKGVGKDDV
+1280 GV
-1291 YDGRPKD
+1291 
-1298 RYTPATDWAKE
+1298 PAED
-1309 TGNDLAKRIA
+1309 IA
-1319 DKLNPAPTQRPVSR
+1319 DQ
-1333 TILSDLMQFAEEHA
+1333 
-1347 LPKKQQAPKRQA
+1347 
-1359 VDRLRDY
+1359 Y
-1366 FANKDFYTK
+1366 
-1375 AWNEARSAL
+1375 
-1384 KEKYKGNAEALDALE
+1384 
-1399 SFTDATIDY
+1399 
-1408 NADPLHTQK
+1408 
-1417 VIMNALMDDIKETGG
+1417 G
-1432 LKTYLAR
+1432 LK
-1439 NTLGAGEQNAAQL
+1439 
-1452 ADRLIAETG
+1452 
-1461 VTGTDA
+1461 
-1467 EVLRS
+1467 
-1472 GVNHAYEDMMDGKSG
+1472 
-1487 TKLETMIREALKSG
+1487 
-1501 NLNLTDAAKMSP
+1501 
-1513 KQKAVVGQTISGLLQ
+1513 
-1528 KEYGVDAQYADTV
+1528 
-1541 SNTIIDEY
+1541 
-1549 NAEVQE
+1549 
-1555 RARKIL
+1555 
-1561 ENKFKERKQRVPR
+1561 
-1574 EFWDVFEEYANLGTF
+1574 
-1589 NSEYAQK
+1589 
-1596 ATEKLFGEPGI
+1596 
-1607 TLNEDLVQEF
+1607 LNEDLVQEF
-1617 LNAETDEARTEV
+1617 LNAETQEARDAV
-1629 VDRIYDDVAQQIP
+1629 VDKIYNDVAQQIP
-1642 KTAGDIVNAWR
+1642 KTAGDRLNAWR
-1653 YFSMLGNPRTHIRN
+1653 YFAMLGNPRTHIRN

-1691 LPQGQR
+1691 LPKEKR

-1709 FAKADYANVEAELS
+1709 FAKADYANVETELS
-1723 GNAYKTEMSEIK
+1723 GNAYKTEMSDIK
-1735 QRQKLFPKWMQWG
+1735 QRQKLFPKPLQKV
-1748 MDKANGMLDV
+1748 MDANTWALDA
-1758 EDGWFKKGSYIKSM
+1758 EDQVFKKKSYIDSM

-1786 TEAQLNEARQHAI
+1786 TESQLNEARQHAI
-1799 QDAKIATFQDASA
+1799 QDAKIATFQDASK
-1812 LADTLG
+1812 LADKLSEIEHSG
-1818 RLEKK
+1818 
-1823 NKATEVI
+1823 KAWGVA

-1844 AKRSFELSPAGLLK
+1844 AKRSFELSPVGLLK
-1858 AITYDAVQVKKGN
+1858 AITYDAAQVKKGN

-1886 GSGVAALGAFLAA
+1886 GSGVAVLGAFLAA

-1991 STVSSAAYNKSNP
+1991 STVTSAAYNKSNP
-2004 LFGIASNVAT
+2004 LFGIASNIAT

-2130 QKYYKAE
+2130 QKYYKDA
-2137 DGTKKFLSASD
+2137 DGVKKFLSASE
-2148 YSKLTSQS
+2148 YSKLTSEG
-2156 GKISLDAINKLT
+2156 GKISLDAIDKLT

-2186 DIYKYAKAIAA
+2186 DIYKYAKDVAA
-2197 NKVYKKELDGTTKIV
+2197 NKTYGKELDGTTKLV
-2212 SESGIEPGLYYAYKE
+2212 KESGMEPGLYYAYKE
-2227 MEDSLNN
+2227 MQSNFKAS
-2234 DMEGWEARDQ
+2234 MENYEAFDQ
-2244 VFNAIKAD
+2244 TFLAIKND
-2252 SSLSDQEKNGLYHSL
+2252 KSLSEQEKNSLYHNL
-2267 LIKGTS
+2267 LIKGNDEAT
-2273 QSQWDKYTEI
+2273 WKKYTEI
-2283 SGKVTAEEYVD
+2283 SDKVTAEEFVD
-2294 AMIQKQAITKEGEDI
+2294 ALTQVKYIKGIGKEELSDETGAEQAK
-2309 EKGRASLEA
+2309 AEA
-2318 TEFSY
+2318 TEFSK
-2323 YLDSKGYT
+2323 YLDMMGYT
-2331 GEKRQALEDTFKFYS
+2331 GEKRAALEDKFGFYS
-2346 MVKADPANYTF
+2346 MIRQDPQNYTF
-2357 DMIRENGGTKEKA
+2357 DMLKNEGNTYERD
-2370 AIGEV
+2370 AISAV
-2375 ESAGI
+2375 ESSGM
-2380 SAAQYAQIKSAASG
+2380 SASQYNQIKTLANRLQAG
-2394 VTYEKGKSGAKLAAV
+2394 VDYEKGKSGAKKAAQ
-2409 AKVVSQ
+2409 AKIVSQ
-2415 NTANYNEY
+2415 NVDNYDQY
-2423 AAVMHALGYKKIDG
+2423 AAVMSALGLKRFDSLYS
-2437 HYTSGG
+2437 SGG
-2443 KLPEDSGLN
+2443 KLPKDSGLN

-2471 INPTTASNSVVTS
+2471 VNPTTASNSVVTS
-2484 GYGGRNAPKTSGG
+2484 GYGGRNAVKTSTG
-2497 YGSSNHDGIDIG
+2497 YSSTDHDGIDIG

-2565 ETVSAGQQ
+2565 DTVSAGQQ

-2581 NSSGPHLHLRVRK
+2581 SSTAPHLHLRVHK

-2606 GYK
+2606 GYGK

>member
-6 KNRYKLSKG
+6 KNRYNLSKG

-32 RRQKEKQNRALIQQY
+32 RRQKEKQNKALIQQF

-56 QTISAKDGIRNTRQS
+56 QTISAKGGNRNTRHS
-71 TGTTRSTAG
+71 TGTTRSTVS

-95 KTGGAKTTTDRRA
+95 RTGGAKTTTDRRA
-108 SAAHKADAERRQSTT
+108 NAAHKADAERRQSTT
-123 LRQGSSYL
+123 LRQGSRYL

-168 RTINARNQVAANTQM
+168 RTINARNQMAAT

-215 DEAEKTRLHAANDR
+215 DAAEKTRLHAANDR

-320 LISHPKLAAAG
+320 LISHPKLAVAG
-331 INGDDQYSKMS
+331 INGDDRYSKMS

-376 SGVANAGLSVTGALE
+376 SGVANAALNAAGAVE
-391 NAGRYVSGTM
+391 NGARYVSGTM

-572 ATAQELLDSAK
+572 ATAQELWDSAK
-583 GGMALAGIMQ
+583 GGMTLAGIMQ

-630 MDNRLHPNTP
+630 MDNRLHPNTS

-645 GQRLALPEGNT
+645 AQRLALPEGNT

-691 GDFTSAPDSGS
+691 GDFTSAPDNGS
-702 VLFASQNGQVSQTLP
+702 VLYASQNGQVSQTLP

-730 VAAMGET
+730 VAAQVDET
-737 KTVPF
+737 QTIPRFAVDDAGHPNGG
-742 LSENPEGMSRS
+742 LSDA

-759 LLVDNSLKTGIPVQ
+759 LFAANQEKTGVSIQ
-773 TYVDEIVTPTMQ
+773 QLTHEIVDSTFEEYNQALQSAEQYVRDYTPQGTSVVRN
-785 AVNETIADVQQ
+785 ADGTSFRASNNE
-796 YIADYIARKD
+796 K
-806 AQRTHEKGKN
+806 
-816 LMHHENGTTERLS
+816 
-829 LNEPWYSEW
+829 WYSDY
-838 YKRLGNRKPAKKHYS
+838 YKKNGKAPSR
-853 MIAENI
+853 AEAAQVAAQLVKADI
-859 VSNELKKG
+859 QRG
-867 GGDWVSHE
+867 GGQFISAE
-875 LAQDWAE
+875 LAQDLQTALE
-882 AQHIQAAYD
+882 IQAA
-891 AIGDDAVSAEITPE
+891 ANALGENVISAQVVD
-905 GLKVIMNGTPAH
+905 GNLVVQRGKPAY
-917 TANIQDTNAKR
+917 TANIQDTNAR
-928 DRNIISPVMQGAT
+928 LDRNIISPVMQGAT
-941 AAPINLSPMQRAG
+941 AAPINLTPMQRAG

-959 PTLADVRKARNDI
+959 PTLADVRQARNDI

-1005 AAQQADISPK
+1005 AAQQADINPK

-1027 GAAKGGFDPYSKMVN
+1027 GAAETGFDLYSKMVN
-1042 DYGSIPDGMNPAR
+1042 DYGAIPEGMNPAR

-1205 IQQEYQSRFDKQAN
+1205 IQQEYQPRFDKQAN
-1219 KDLKKELK
+1219 KAAKKQ
-1227 RADTAGKRGK
+1227 GVP
-1237 QTAIISDTNA
+1237 A
-1247 AIEQAAQEVAKEATG
+1247 AEVAD
-1262 EATTQSNG
+1262 Q
-1270 KENGKRTLPK
+1270 
-1280 ATDKGVGKDDV
+1280 
-1291 YDGRPKD
+1291 Y
-1298 RYTPATDWAKE
+1298 
-1309 TGNDLAKRIA
+1309 
-1319 DKLNPAPTQRPVSR
+1319 
-1333 TILSDLMQFAEEHA
+1333 
-1347 LPKKQQAPKRQA
+1347 
-1359 VDRLRDY
+1359 
-1366 FANKDFYTK
+1366 
-1375 AWNEARSAL
+1375 
-1384 KEKYKGNAEALDALE
+1384 
-1399 SFTDATIDY
+1399 
-1408 NADPLHTQK
+1408 
-1417 VIMNALMDDIKETGG
+1417 G
-1432 LKTYLAR
+1432 LK
-1439 NTLGAGEQNAAQL
+1439 
-1452 ADRLIAETG
+1452 
-1461 VTGTDA
+1461 
-1467 EVLRS
+1467 
-1472 GVNHAYEDMMDGKSG
+1472 
-1487 TKLETMIREALKSG
+1487 
-1501 NLNLTDAAKMSP
+1501 
-1513 KQKAVVGQTISGLLQ
+1513 
-1528 KEYGVDAQYADTV
+1528 
-1541 SNTIIDEY
+1541 
-1549 NAEVQE
+1549 
-1555 RARKIL
+1555 
-1561 ENKFKERKQRVPR
+1561 
-1574 EFWDVFEEYANLGTF
+1574 
-1589 NSEYAQK
+1589 
-1596 ATEKLFGEPGI
+1596 
-1607 TLNEDLVQEF
+1607 LNEDLAKEF
-1617 LNAETDEARTEV
+1617 LQAETDEARAEIT
-1629 VDRIYDDVAQQIP
+1629 DKIYNDVAQQIP
-1642 KTAGDIVNAWR
+1642 KTAGDMLNAWR
-1653 YFSMLGNPRTHIRN
+1653 YFAMLGNPRTHIRN

-1691 LPQGQR
+1691 LPKEKR

-1709 FAKADYANVEAELS
+1709 FAKADYANVETELS

-1735 QRQKLFPKWMQWG
+1735 QRQKLFPKPLQKV
-1748 MDKANGMLDV
+1748 MDANTWALDA
-1758 EDGWFKKGSYIKSM
+1758 EDQVFKKKSYIDSM

-1812 LADTLG
+1812 LADTLS

-1934 TIDWASPAVVPL
+1934 TIDWASPTVVPL

-2130 QKYYKAE
+2130 QKYYKDA
-2137 DGTKKFLSASD
+2137 DGVKKFLNAD
-2148 YSKLTSQS
+2148 QYSKLTSEG
-2156 GKISLDAINKLT
+2156 GKISLDAIDKLT

-2244 VFNAIKAD
+2244 TFNSIKSD
-2252 SSLSDQEKNGLYHSL
+2252 KSLSEQEKNGLYHTL

-2273 QSQWDKYTEI
+2273 DSQWEKYQKI

-2437 HYTSGG
+2437 HYSSGG
-2443 KLPEDSGLN
+2443 KLPEESGLN

-2458 RSSASQKTSSAGF
+2458 RSSASQKTSSVGF

-2484 GYGGRNAPKTSGG
+2484 GYGGRNAVKTSTG
-2497 YGSSNHDGIDIG
+2497 YSSTDHDGIDIG

-2515 NGQAADSI
+2515 DGQAADSI

-2534 ENGYGNYVV
+2534 KNGYGNYVV

-2565 ETVSAGQQ
+2565 DTVSAGQQ

-2581 NSSGPHLHLRVRK
+2581 SSSAPHLHLRVRK

>member
-6 KNRYKLSKG
+6 KNRYNLSKG

-32 RRQKEKQNRALIQQY
+32 RRQKEKQNKALIQQF

-56 QTISAKDGIRNTRQS
+56 QTISAKGGNRNTRHS
-71 TGTTRSTAG
+71 TGTTRSTVS

-108 SAAHKADAERRQSTT
+108 NAAHKADTERRQSTT

-168 RTINARNQVAANTQM
+168 RTINARNQMATT

-215 DEAEKTRLHAANDR
+215 DEVEKTRLHAANDR

-295 KQYPYLIAM
+295 KQYPYLISM

-376 SGVANAGLSVTGALE
+376 SGVANAALNAAGAVENGARYATSAAENALSGALKL
-391 NAGRYVSGTM
+391 AG
-401 NKAAGDVLNLVGAK
+401 KQ
-415 DAGKFLRDTAQ
+415 DAGQFWEDVAKNTVNTSFA
-426 KTLEGSLSDS
+426 DS

-445 QPVGAAKKAQ
+445 QPVGSAKKAQ
-455 EIAGSG
+455 ELAGSG
-461 SRMASSIAA
+461 ARMLPGMALGAATGTASKVSSLLDKAPLANASLAA
-470 GPAGMGL
+470 IFG
-477 IYADSAKSAT
+477 DSAASGAR
-487 AEALNDGANL
+487 EALNDGASLN
-497 DQAMLYGAGS
+497 QALAYGAGS

-551 AASTLINP
+551 AASTLIDP

-572 ATAQELLDSAK
+572 ATAQELWDSAK

-630 MDNRLHPNTP
+630 MDNRLHPNTS

-645 GQRLALPEGNT
+645 AQRLALPEGNT

-702 VLFASQNGQVSQTLP
+702 VLYASQNGQVSQTLP

-730 VAAMGET
+730 VAAQVDET
-737 KTVPF
+737 QTIPRFAVDDAGNPNGG
-742 LSENPEGMSRS
+742 LSDA

-759 LLVDNSLKTGIPVQ
+759 LLAANQEKTGVSIQ
-773 TYVDEIVTPTMQ
+773 QLTHEIVDSTFEEYNQALQSAEQYVRDYTPQGTSVVWN
-785 AVNETIADVQQ
+785 ADGTSFRASNNE
-796 YIADYIARKD
+796 K
-806 AQRTHEKGKN
+806 
-816 LMHHENGTTERLS
+816 
-829 LNEPWYSEW
+829 WYSDY
-838 YKRLGNRKPAKKHYS
+838 YKKNGKAPSR
-853 MIAENI
+853 AEAAQVAAQLVKADI
-859 VSNELKKG
+859 QRG
-867 GGDWVSHE
+867 GGQFISAE
-875 LAQDWAE
+875 LAQDLQTALE
-882 AQHIQAAYD
+882 IQAA
-891 AIGDDAVSAEITPE
+891 ANALGENVISAQVVD
-905 GLKVIMNGTPAH
+905 GNLVVQRGKPAY
-917 TANIQDTNAKR
+917 TANIQDTNAR
-928 DRNIISPVMQGAT
+928 LDRNIISPVMQGAT
-941 AAPINLSPMQRAG
+941 AAPINLSPMQRTG

-959 PTLADVRKARNDI
+959 PTLADVQQARNDI

-997 PMQENAQA
+997 PMQENAQG
-1005 AAQQADISPK
+1005 AAQQADINPK

-1027 GAAKGGFDPYSKMVN
+1027 GAAETGFDPYSKMVN
-1042 DYGSIPDGMNPAR
+1042 DYGAIPEGMNPAR

-1081 TPDNLIPALENHVAE
+1081 TPDNLIPVLENHVAE

-1205 IQQEYQSRFDKQAN
+1205 IQQEYQSRFDKQAG
-1219 KDLKKELK
+1219 KAAKK
-1227 RADTAGKRGK
+1227 
-1237 QTAIISDTNA
+1237 Q
-1247 AIEQAAQEVAKEATG
+1247 
-1262 EATTQSNG
+1262 
-1270 KENGKRTLPK
+1270 
-1280 ATDKGVGKDDV
+1280 GV
-1291 YDGRPKD
+1291 
-1298 RYTPATDWAKE
+1298 PAED
-1309 TGNDLAKRIA
+1309 IA
-1319 DKLNPAPTQRPVSR
+1319 DQ
-1333 TILSDLMQFAEEHA
+1333 
-1347 LPKKQQAPKRQA
+1347 
-1359 VDRLRDY
+1359 Y
-1366 FANKDFYTK
+1366 
-1375 AWNEARSAL
+1375 
-1384 KEKYKGNAEALDALE
+1384 
-1399 SFTDATIDY
+1399 
-1408 NADPLHTQK
+1408 
-1417 VIMNALMDDIKETGG
+1417 G
-1432 LKTYLAR
+1432 LK
-1439 NTLGAGEQNAAQL
+1439 
-1452 ADRLIAETG
+1452 
-1461 VTGTDA
+1461 
-1467 EVLRS
+1467 
-1472 GVNHAYEDMMDGKSG
+1472 
-1487 TKLETMIREALKSG
+1487 
-1501 NLNLTDAAKMSP
+1501 
-1513 KQKAVVGQTISGLLQ
+1513 
-1528 KEYGVDAQYADTV
+1528 
-1541 SNTIIDEY
+1541 
-1549 NAEVQE
+1549 
-1555 RARKIL
+1555 
-1561 ENKFKERKQRVPR
+1561 
-1574 EFWDVFEEYANLGTF
+1574 
-1589 NSEYAQK
+1589 
-1596 ATEKLFGEPGI
+1596 
-1607 TLNEDLVQEF
+1607 LNEDLVQEF
-1617 LNAETDEARTEV
+1617 LNAETQEARDAV
-1629 VDRIYDDVAQQIP
+1629 VDKIYNDVAQQIP
-1642 KTAGDIVNAWR
+1642 KTAGDRLNAWR
-1653 YFSMLGNPRTHIRN
+1653 YFAMLGNPRTHIRN

-1691 LPQGQR
+1691 LPKEKR

-1709 FAKADYANVEAELS
+1709 FAKADYANVETELS
-1723 GNAYKTEMSEIK
+1723 GNAYKTEMSDIK
-1735 QRQKLFPKWMQWG
+1735 QRQKLFPKPLQKV
-1748 MDKANGMLDV
+1748 MDANTWALDA
-1758 EDGWFKKGSYIKSM
+1758 EDQVFKKKSYIDSM

-1786 TEAQLNEARQHAI
+1786 TESQLNEARQHAI
-1799 QDAKIATFQDASA
+1799 QDAKIATFQDASK
-1812 LADTLG
+1812 LADKLSEIEHSG
-1818 RLEKK
+1818 
-1823 NKATEVI
+1823 KAWGVA

-1844 AKRSFELSPAGLLK
+1844 AKRSFELSPVGLLK
-1858 AITYDAVQVKKGN
+1858 AITYDAAQVKKGN

-1886 GSGVAALGAFLAA
+1886 GSGVAVLGAFLAA

-1991 STVSSAAYNKSNP
+1991 STVTSAAYNKSNP
-2004 LFGIASNVAT
+2004 LFGIASNIAT

-2130 QKYYKAE
+2130 QKYYKDA
-2137 DGTKKFLSASD
+2137 DGVKKFLSASE
-2148 YSKLTSQS
+2148 YSKLTSEG
-2156 GKISLDAINKLT
+2156 GKISLDAIDKLT

-2186 DIYKYAKAIAA
+2186 DIYKYAKDVAA
-2197 NKVYKKELDGTTKIV
+2197 NKTYGKELDGTTKLV
-2212 SESGIEPGLYYAYKE
+2212 KESGMEPGLYYAYKE
-2227 MEDSLNN
+2227 MQSNFKAS
-2234 DMEGWEARDQ
+2234 MENYEAFDQ
-2244 VFNAIKAD
+2244 TFLAIKND
-2252 SSLSDQEKNGLYHSL
+2252 KSLSEQEKNSLYHNL
-2267 LIKGTS
+2267 LIKGNDEAT
-2273 QSQWDKYTEI
+2273 WKKYTEI
-2283 SGKVTAEEYVD
+2283 SDKVTAEEFVD
-2294 AMIQKQAITKEGEDI
+2294 ALTQVKYIKGIGKEELSDETGAEQAK
-2309 EKGRASLEA
+2309 AEA
-2318 TEFSY
+2318 TEFSK
-2323 YLDSKGYT
+2323 YLDMMGYT
-2331 GEKRQALEDTFKFYS
+2331 GEKRAALEDKFGFYS
-2346 MVKADPANYTF
+2346 MIRQDPQNYTF
-2357 DMIRENGGTKEKA
+2357 DMLKNEGNTYERD
-2370 AIGEV
+2370 AISAV
-2375 ESAGI
+2375 ESSGM
-2380 SAAQYAQIKSAASG
+2380 SASQYNQIKTLANRLQAG
-2394 VTYEKGKSGAKLAAV
+2394 VDYEKGKSGAKKAAQ
-2409 AKVVSQ
+2409 AKIVSQ
-2415 NTANYNEY
+2415 NVDNYDQY
-2423 AAVMHALGYKKIDG
+2423 AAVMSALGLKRFDSLYS
-2437 HYTSGG
+2437 SGG
-2443 KLPEDSGLN
+2443 KLPKDSGLN

-2471 INPTTASNSVVTS
+2471 VNPTTASNSVVTS
-2484 GYGGRNAPKTSGG
+2484 GYGGRNAVKTSKG
-2497 YGSSNHDGIDIG
+2497 YSSTNHDGIDIG

-2543 VDHGNGYT
+2543 VDHGDGYT

-2565 ETVSAGQQ
+2565 DTVSAGQQ

-2581 NSSGPHLHLRVRK
+2581 SSSAPHLHLRVHK

-2606 GYK
+2606 GYGG

>member
-6 KNRYKLSKG
+6 KNRYNLSKG

-32 RRQKEKQNRALIQQY
+32 RRQKEKQNRALIQQF

-56 QTISAKDGIRNTRQS
+56 QTISAKGGSRNTRHS
-71 TGTTRSTAG
+71 TGTTRSTVS
-80 KTRMNGS
+80 KTRMNSS

-95 KTGGAKTTTDRRA
+95 KTGGANTTTDRRA
-108 SAAHKADAERRQSTT
+108 NAARKADAERRQSTT
-123 LRQGSSYL
+123 LRQGSNYL

-168 RTINARNQVAANTQM
+168 RTINARNQMAANTQM

-376 SGVANAGLSVTGALE
+376 SGVANAALNAAGAVENGARYATSAAENALSGALKL
-391 NAGRYVSGTM
+391 AG
-401 NKAAGDVLNLVGAK
+401 KQ
-415 DAGKFLRDTAQ
+415 DAGQFWEDVAKNTVNTSFT
-426 KTLEGSLSDS
+426 DS

-445 QPVGAAKKAQ
+445 QPVGSAKKAQ
-455 EIAGSG
+455 ELAGSG
-461 SRMASSIAA
+461 ARMLPGMALGAATGTASKVSSLLDKAPLANASLAA
-470 GPAGMGL
+470 IFG
-477 IYADSAKSAT
+477 DSAASGAR
-487 AEALNDGANL
+487 EALNDGASLN
-497 DQAMLYGAGS
+497 QALAYGAGS

-535 RILNKAFDV
+535 KILNKAFDI

-564 TYDKNAKN
+564 TYDKNAQN
-572 ATAQELLDSAK
+572 ATAQELWDSAK
-583 GGMALAGIMQ
+583 GGMTLAGIMQ

-645 GQRLALPEGNT
+645 AQRLALPEGNT

-684 VLYGNMR
+684 VLYGNLR

-702 VLFASQNGQVSQTLP
+702 VLYASQNGQVSQTLP

-730 VAAMGET
+730 VAAQVDET
-737 KTVPF
+737 QTIPRFAVDDAGNSNGG
-742 LSENPEGMSRS
+742 LSDA

-759 LLVDNSLKTGIPVQ
+759 LLAANQEKTGVSIQQV
-773 TYVDEIVTPTMQ
+773 THEIVDSTFEEYNQALQSAEQYVRDYTPQGTSVVRN
-785 AVNETIADVQQ
+785 ADGTSFRASNNE
-796 YIADYIARKD
+796 K
-806 AQRTHEKGKN
+806 
-816 LMHHENGTTERLS
+816 
-829 LNEPWYSEW
+829 WYSDY
-838 YKRLGNRKPAKKHYS
+838 YKKNGKAPSR
-853 MIAENI
+853 AEAAQVAAQLVKADI
-859 VSNELKKG
+859 QRG
-867 GGDWVSHE
+867 GGQFISAE
-875 LAQDWAE
+875 LAQDLQTALE
-882 AQHIQAAYD
+882 IQAA
-891 AIGDDAVSAEITPE
+891 ANALGENVISAQVVD
-905 GLKVIMNGTPAH
+905 GNLVVQRGTPAY
-917 TANIQDTNAKR
+917 TANIQDTNAR
-928 DRNIISPVMQGAT
+928 LDRNIISPVMQGAT

-959 PTLADVRKARNDI
+959 PTLRDIRPKAKKA
-972 MPKLTR
+972 PSL
-978 AGAETVQTG
+978 GAEGPISAGRVTTIQKPYRGVTPTQTITDTTNAPVDVSTDAMGKAYQTLDAASQSKNGGFAANVRRALQETFQKNGGQRQVVVNGLTMNGKPYIVDLNNSVCRKVASDSHMSAEKIAAFEHLDDIVSTAEYVGSGMYNKNKTKAESVKRYDYFEKPITIEGQPYIVKFDVEAYTDRNNFRTYG
-987 VQTAPPEITQ
+987 VINEMSLTPSTAAPSNYQGAPDASSSFSNQSIPQSAQNVNTQ
-997 PMQENAQA
+997 NPY
-1005 AAQQADISPK
+1005 DINPTLK
-1015 LTKAEVNAESSV
+1015 KAEVNAESSV
-1027 GAAKGGFDPYSKMVN
+1027 GAAETGFDPYSKMVN
-1042 DYGSIPDGMNPAR
+1042 DYGAIPEGMNPAR
-1055 MVDVPQSTN
+1055 TIDVPQSTN

-1219 KDLKKELK
+1219 KAAKKQ
-1227 RADTAGKRGK
+1227 GVP
-1237 QTAIISDTNA
+1237 A
-1247 AIEQAAQEVAKEATG
+1247 AEVAD
-1262 EATTQSNG
+1262 Q
-1270 KENGKRTLPK
+1270 
-1280 ATDKGVGKDDV
+1280 
-1291 YDGRPKD
+1291 Y
-1298 RYTPATDWAKE
+1298 
-1309 TGNDLAKRIA
+1309 
-1319 DKLNPAPTQRPVSR
+1319 
-1333 TILSDLMQFAEEHA
+1333 
-1347 LPKKQQAPKRQA
+1347 
-1359 VDRLRDY
+1359 
-1366 FANKDFYTK
+1366 
-1375 AWNEARSAL
+1375 
-1384 KEKYKGNAEALDALE
+1384 
-1399 SFTDATIDY
+1399 
-1408 NADPLHTQK
+1408 
-1417 VIMNALMDDIKETGG
+1417 G
-1432 LKTYLAR
+1432 LK
-1439 NTLGAGEQNAAQL
+1439 
-1452 ADRLIAETG
+1452 
-1461 VTGTDA
+1461 
-1467 EVLRS
+1467 
-1472 GVNHAYEDMMDGKSG
+1472 
-1487 TKLETMIREALKSG
+1487 
-1501 NLNLTDAAKMSP
+1501 
-1513 KQKAVVGQTISGLLQ
+1513 
-1528 KEYGVDAQYADTV
+1528 
-1541 SNTIIDEY
+1541 
-1549 NAEVQE
+1549 
-1555 RARKIL
+1555 
-1561 ENKFKERKQRVPR
+1561 
-1574 EFWDVFEEYANLGTF
+1574 
-1589 NSEYAQK
+1589 
-1596 ATEKLFGEPGI
+1596 
-1607 TLNEDLVQEF
+1607 LNEDLAKEF
-1617 LNAETDEARTEV
+1617 LQAETDEARAEIT
-1629 VDRIYDDVAQQIP
+1629 DKIYNDVAQQIP
-1642 KTAGDIVNAWR
+1642 KTAGDMLNAWR
-1653 YFSMLGNPRTHIRN
+1653 YFAMLGNPRTHIRN

-1691 LPQGQR
+1691 LPKEKR
-1697 TRALHTSKAAKQ
+1697 TRALHTSKAAKR
-1709 FAKADYANVEAELS
+1709 FAKADYANVETELS

-1735 QRQKLFPKWMQWG
+1735 QRQKLFPKPLQKV
-1748 MDKANGMLDV
+1748 MDANTWALDA
-1758 EDGWFKKGSYIKSM
+1758 EDQVFKKKSYIDSM

-1844 AKRSFELSPAGLLK
+1844 AKRSFELSPVGLLK

-1934 TIDWASPAVVPL
+1934 TIDWASPTVVPL

-2137 DGTKKFLSASD
+2137 DGTKKFLTAQE
-2148 YSKLTSQS
+2148 YSTLTSQS
-2156 GKISLDAINKLT
+2156 GKISLDAIDKLT

-2186 DIYKYAKAIAA
+2186 DIYKYAKTIAA

-2227 MEDSLNN
+2227 MEDSYN
-2234 DMEGWEARDQ
+2234 DSMESWEARDQ
-2244 VFNAIKAD
+2244 TFNSIKSD
-2252 SSLSDQEKNGLYHSL
+2252 KSLSEQEKNGLYHTL

-2273 QSQWDKYTEI
+2273 DSQWEKYQKI

-2357 DMIRENGGTKEKA
+2357 DMIRENGGAKEKA

-2443 KLPEDSGLN
+2443 KLPEESGLN

-2471 INPTTASNSVVTS
+2471 VNPTTASNSVVTS
-2484 GYGGRNAPKTSGG
+2484 GYGGRNAVKTSTG
-2497 YGSSNHDGIDIG
+2497 YSSSNHDGIDIG

-2515 NGQAADSI
+2515 DGQAADSI
-2523 GGGKVTEVGYD
+2523 GGGKVIEVGY
-2534 ENGYGNYVV
+2534 EEKGYGNYVV

-2565 ETVSAGQQ
+2565 DAVSAGQQ

-2581 NSSGPHLHLRVRK
+2581 SSTAPHLHLRVHK

>member
-1 MASNK
+1 MA
-6 KNRYKLSKG
+6 LSKG
-15 RKEQLAQAR
+15 RREQLEQAKK
-24 QNAKDDYN
+24 NAKIKAK
-32 RRQKEKQNRALIQQY
+32 QKQNKALIQQY
-47 NATHKNAPK
+47 NATHKNEPK
-56 QTISAKDGIRNTRQS
+56 QKISAKGGGSTGSRNTRQS
-71 TGTTRSTAG
+71 TGTTRSTVS
-80 KTRMNGS
+80 KTRMNSS
-87 LGNSFGGS
+87 LGSSFGGS
-95 KTGGAKTTTDRRA
+95 KNGGAKTTTDRRA
-108 SAAHKADAERRQSTT
+108 SAARKADAERRQSTT

-168 RTINARNQVAANTQM
+168 RTINARNQMATT

-215 DEAEKTRLHAANDR
+215 DAAEKTRLHAANDR

-376 SGVANAGLSVTGALE
+376 SGVANAALNAAGAVENGARYVTSAAENALSGALKLAGKQD
-391 NAGRYVSGTM
+391 AGRFWE
-401 NKAAGDVLNLVGAK
+401 DVAK
-415 DAGKFLRDTAQ
+415 NTVNTSFA
-426 KTLEGSLSDS
+426 DS

-445 QPVGAAKKAQ
+445 QPVGSAKKAQ
-455 EIAGSG
+455 ELAGSG
-461 SRMASSIAA
+461 ARMLPGMALGAATGTASKVSSLLNKAPLANASLAA
-470 GPAGMGL
+470 IFG
-477 IYADSAKSAT
+477 DSAASGAR
-487 AEALNDGANL
+487 EALNDGASLN
-497 DQAMLYGAGS
+497 QALAYGAGS

-551 AASTLINP
+551 ATSTLINP

-572 ATAQELLDSAK
+572 ATAQELWDSAK

-630 MDNRLHPNTP
+630 MDNRLHPNTS

-645 GQRLALPEGNT
+645 AQRLALPEGNT

-691 GDFTSAPDSGS
+691 GDFTSAPDIGS

-730 VAAMGET
+730 VAAQVDET
-737 KTVPF
+737 QTIPRFAVDDAGNSNGG
-742 LSENPEGMSRS
+742 LSDV

-759 LLVDNSLKTGIPVQ
+759 LLAANQEKTGVSIQQVAH
-773 TYVDEIVTPTMQ
+773 EIVDSTFEEYNQALQSAEQYVRDYTPQGTSVVWN
-785 AVNETIADVQQ
+785 ADGTSFRASNNE
-796 YIADYIARKD
+796 K
-806 AQRTHEKGKN
+806 
-816 LMHHENGTTERLS
+816 
-829 LNEPWYSEW
+829 WYSDY
-838 YKRLGNRKPAKKHYS
+838 YKKNGKAPSR
-853 MIAENI
+853 AEAAQVAAQLVKADI
-859 VSNELKKG
+859 QRG
-867 GGDWVSHE
+867 GGQFISAE
-875 LAQDWAE
+875 LAQDLQTALE
-882 AQHIQAAYD
+882 IQAA
-891 AIGDDAVSAEITPE
+891 ANALGENVISAQVVD
-905 GLKVIMNGTPAH
+905 GNLVVQRGKPAY
-917 TANIQDTNAKR
+917 TANIQDTNAR
-928 DRNIISPVMQGAT
+928 LDRNIISPVMQGAT

-959 PTLADVRKARNDI
+959 PTLADVRQARNDI

-978 AGAETVQTG
+978 AGAETAQTD

-997 PMQENAQA
+997 PMQENAH
-1005 AAQQADISPK
+1005 AAQQADINPK

-1027 GAAKGGFDPYSKMVN
+1027 GAAETGFDPYSKMVN
-1042 DYGSIPDGMNPAR
+1042 DYGAIEPGENPAR
-1055 MVDVPQSTN
+1055 VVDVPQSTN
-1064 GTDRVS
+1064 GSDRVS
-1070 NVARTIMESGV
+1070 NVARTIMESGI

-1205 IQQEYQSRFDKQAN
+1205 IQQEYQSRFDKQAG
-1219 KDLKKELK
+1219 KAAKK
-1227 RADTAGKRGK
+1227 
-1237 QTAIISDTNA
+1237 Q
-1247 AIEQAAQEVAKEATG
+1247 
-1262 EATTQSNG
+1262 
-1270 KENGKRTLPK
+1270 
-1280 ATDKGVGKDDV
+1280 GV
-1291 YDGRPKD
+1291 
-1298 RYTPATDWAKE
+1298 PAED
-1309 TGNDLAKRIA
+1309 IA
-1319 DKLNPAPTQRPVSR
+1319 DQ
-1333 TILSDLMQFAEEHA
+1333 
-1347 LPKKQQAPKRQA
+1347 
-1359 VDRLRDY
+1359 Y
-1366 FANKDFYTK
+1366 
-1375 AWNEARSAL
+1375 
-1384 KEKYKGNAEALDALE
+1384 
-1399 SFTDATIDY
+1399 
-1408 NADPLHTQK
+1408 
-1417 VIMNALMDDIKETGG
+1417 G
-1432 LKTYLAR
+1432 LK
-1439 NTLGAGEQNAAQL
+1439 
-1452 ADRLIAETG
+1452 
-1461 VTGTDA
+1461 
-1467 EVLRS
+1467 
-1472 GVNHAYEDMMDGKSG
+1472 
-1487 TKLETMIREALKSG
+1487 
-1501 NLNLTDAAKMSP
+1501 
-1513 KQKAVVGQTISGLLQ
+1513 
-1528 KEYGVDAQYADTV
+1528 
-1541 SNTIIDEY
+1541 
-1549 NAEVQE
+1549 
-1555 RARKIL
+1555 
-1561 ENKFKERKQRVPR
+1561 
-1574 EFWDVFEEYANLGTF
+1574 
-1589 NSEYAQK
+1589 
-1596 ATEKLFGEPGI
+1596 
-1607 TLNEDLVQEF
+1607 LNEDFVQEF
-1617 LNAETDEARTEV
+1617 LNAETQEARDAV
-1629 VDRIYDDVAQQIP
+1629 VDKIYNDVAQQIP
-1642 KTAGDIVNAWR
+1642 KTAGDRLNAWR
-1653 YFSMLGNPRTHIRN
+1653 YFAMLGNPRTHIRN

-1691 LPQGQR
+1691 LPKEKR

-1709 FAKADYANVEAELS
+1709 FAKADYANVETELS

-1735 QRQKLFPKWMQWG
+1735 QRQKLFPKPLQKV
-1748 MDKANGMLDV
+1748 MDANTWALDA
-1758 EDGWFKKGSYIKSM
+1758 EDQVFKKKSYIDSM

-1812 LADTLG
+1812 LADTLS

-1844 AKRSFELSPAGLLK
+1844 AKRSFELSPVGLLK

-1899 QGIFSAGSSDDDKEA
+1899 QGLFSAGSSDDDKEA

-2106 TQAEKALKELY
+2106 TQTEKALKELY

-2137 DGTKKFLSASD
+2137 DGTKKFLTAQE
-2148 YSKLTSQS
+2148 YSTLTSQS
-2156 GKISLDAINKLT
+2156 GKISLDAIDKLT

-2437 HYTSGG
+2437 HYSSGG
-2443 KLPEDSGLN
+2443 KLPEESGLN

-2471 INPTTASNSVVTS
+2471 VNPTTASNSVVTS
-2484 GYGGRNAPKTSGG
+2484 GYGGRNAVKTSKG
-2497 YGSSNHDGIDIG
+2497 YSSTNHDGIDIG

-2543 VDHGNGYT
+2543 VDHGDGYT

-2565 ETVSAGQQ
+2565 DTVSAGQQ

-2581 NSSGPHLHLRVRK
+2581 SSSAPHLHLRVHK

-2606 GYK
+2606 GYGG

>member
-1 MASNK
+1 MALSNSRKKQLEQAK
-6 KNRYKLSKG
+6 KN
-15 RKEQLAQAR
+15 A
-24 QNAKDDYN
+24 
-32 RRQKEKQNRALIQQY
+32 KEKAKQKQNKALIQQY

-56 QTISAKDGIRNTRQS
+56 QTVSAKTNNRSTQKQASTPRRNAKNPRADSNHGIQTARHTAS
-71 TGTTRSTAG
+71 TAKQASTYLSGGNSSRSRTSRYAASSGTT
-80 KTRMNGS
+80 
-87 LGNSFGGS
+87 LP
-95 KTGGAKTTTDRRA
+95 KTTRR
-108 SAAHKADAERRQSTT
+108 
-123 LRQGSSYL
+123 
-131 TGGSTRKATPYA
+131 
-143 AAQQVYTP
+143 
-151 LRSND
+151 
-156 RRARAGRAADAN
+156 
-168 RTINARNQVAANTQM
+168 
-183 KTGTGKT
+183 TGTGKT

-215 DEAEKTRLHAANDR
+215 DEAEKTRLHAANNR
-229 IRKKFGMTYNG
+229 IRQKFGMTYNG
-240 DTGATYLPKAS
+240 DSGATYLPKAG

-277 EQRQSRYDELNN
+277 GQRQARYDELNN

-376 SGVANAGLSVTGALE
+376 SGVANAALNAAGAVENGARYVTSAAENALSGALKLAGKQD
-391 NAGRYVSGTM
+391 AGRFWE
-401 NKAAGDVLNLVGAK
+401 DVAK
-415 DAGKFLRDTAQ
+415 NTVNTSFA
-426 KTLEGSLSDS
+426 DS

-445 QPVGAAKKAQ
+445 QPVGSAKKAQ
-455 EIAGSG
+455 ELAGSG
-461 SRMASSIAA
+461 ARMLPGMALGAATGTASKVSSLLNKAPLANASLAA
-470 GPAGMGL
+470 IFG
-477 IYADSAKSAT
+477 DSAASGAR
-487 AEALNDGANL
+487 EALNDGASLN
-497 DQAMLYGAGS
+497 QALAYGAGS

-551 AASTLINP
+551 ATSTLINP

-572 ATAQELLDSAK
+572 ATAQELWDSAK

-630 MDNRLHPNTP
+630 MDNRLHPNTS

-645 GQRLALPEGNT
+645 AQRLALPEGNT

-730 VAAMGET
+730 VAAQVDET
-737 KTVPF
+737 QTIPRFAVDDAGNSNGG
-742 LSENPEGMSRS
+742 LSDV

-759 LLVDNSLKTGIPVQ
+759 LLAANQEKTGVSIQQVAH
-773 TYVDEIVTPTMQ
+773 EIVDSTFEEYNQALQSAEQYVRDYTPQGTSVVRN
-785 AVNETIADVQQ
+785 ADGTSFRASNNE
-796 YIADYIARKD
+796 K
-806 AQRTHEKGKN
+806 
-816 LMHHENGTTERLS
+816 
-829 LNEPWYSEW
+829 WYSDY
-838 YKRLGNRKPAKKHYS
+838 YKKNGKAPSR
-853 MIAENI
+853 AEAAQVAAQLVKADI
-859 VSNELKKG
+859 QRG
-867 GGDWVSHE
+867 GGQFISAE
-875 LAQDWAE
+875 LAQDLQTALE
-882 AQHIQAAYD
+882 IQAA
-891 AIGDDAVSAEITPE
+891 ANALGENVISAQIVD
-905 GLKVIMNGTPAH
+905 GNLVVQRGTPAR
-917 TANIQDTNAKR
+917 TANIQDTNAR
-928 DRNIISPVMQGAT
+928 LDRNIISPVMQGAT

-959 PTLADVRKARNDI
+959 PTLADVQQARNDI

-997 PMQENAQA
+997 PMQENAQG
-1005 AAQQADISPK
+1005 AAQQADINPK

-1027 GAAKGGFDPYSKMVN
+1027 GAAETGFDPYSKMVN
-1042 DYGSIPDGMNPAR
+1042 DYGAIPEGMNPAR

-1081 TPDNLIPALENHVAE
+1081 TPDSLIPALENHVAE

-1219 KDLKKELK
+1219 KAAKKQ
-1227 RADTAGKRGK
+1227 GVP
-1237 QTAIISDTNA
+1237 A
-1247 AIEQAAQEVAKEATG
+1247 AEVAD
-1262 EATTQSNG
+1262 Q
-1270 KENGKRTLPK
+1270 
-1280 ATDKGVGKDDV
+1280 
-1291 YDGRPKD
+1291 Y
-1298 RYTPATDWAKE
+1298 
-1309 TGNDLAKRIA
+1309 
-1319 DKLNPAPTQRPVSR
+1319 
-1333 TILSDLMQFAEEHA
+1333 
-1347 LPKKQQAPKRQA
+1347 
-1359 VDRLRDY
+1359 
-1366 FANKDFYTK
+1366 
-1375 AWNEARSAL
+1375 
-1384 KEKYKGNAEALDALE
+1384 
-1399 SFTDATIDY
+1399 
-1408 NADPLHTQK
+1408 
-1417 VIMNALMDDIKETGG
+1417 G
-1432 LKTYLAR
+1432 LK
-1439 NTLGAGEQNAAQL
+1439 
-1452 ADRLIAETG
+1452 
-1461 VTGTDA
+1461 
-1467 EVLRS
+1467 
-1472 GVNHAYEDMMDGKSG
+1472 
-1487 TKLETMIREALKSG
+1487 
-1501 NLNLTDAAKMSP
+1501 
-1513 KQKAVVGQTISGLLQ
+1513 
-1528 KEYGVDAQYADTV
+1528 
-1541 SNTIIDEY
+1541 
-1549 NAEVQE
+1549 
-1555 RARKIL
+1555 
-1561 ENKFKERKQRVPR
+1561 
-1574 EFWDVFEEYANLGTF
+1574 
-1589 NSEYAQK
+1589 
-1596 ATEKLFGEPGI
+1596 
-1607 TLNEDLVQEF
+1607 LNEDLAKEF
-1617 LNAETDEARTEV
+1617 LQAETDEARAEIT
-1629 VDRIYDDVAQQIP
+1629 DKIYNDVAQQIP
-1642 KTAGDIVNAWR
+1642 KTAGDMLNAWR
-1653 YFSMLGNPRTHIRN
+1653 YFAMLGNPRTHIRN

-1691 LPQGQR
+1691 LPKEKR

-1735 QRQKLFPKWMQWG
+1735 QRQKLFPKPLQKV
-1748 MDKANGMLDV
+1748 MDANTWALDA
-1758 EDGWFKKGSYIKSM
+1758 EDQVFKKKSYIDSM

-1844 AKRSFELSPAGLLK
+1844 AKRSFELSPVGLLK
-1858 AITYDAVQVKKGN
+1858 AITYDAAQVKKGN

-1934 TIDWASPAVVPL
+1934 TIDWASPTVVPL

-2130 QKYYKAE
+2130 QKYYKDA
-2137 DGTKKFLSASD
+2137 DGVKKFLNAD
-2148 YSKLTSQS
+2148 QYSKLTSEG
-2156 GKISLDAINKLT
+2156 GKISLDAIDKLT

-2244 VFNAIKAD
+2244 VFSAIKAD

-2273 QSQWDKYTEI
+2273 QSQWDKYTKI

-2443 KLPEDSGLN
+2443 KLPEGSGLN

-2471 INPTTASNSVVTS
+2471 VNPTTASNSVVTS
-2484 GYGGRNAPKTSGG
+2484 GYGGRNAPKTSVG

-2565 ETVSAGQQ
+2565 DTVSAGQQ

-2581 NSSGPHLHLRVRK
+2581 SSSAPHLHLRVHK

>member
-1 MASNK
+1 MA
-6 KNRYKLSKG
+6 LSKG
-15 RKEQLAQAR
+15 RREQLEQAKK
-24 QNAKDDYN
+24 NAKIKAK
-32 RRQKEKQNRALIQQY
+32 QKQNKALIQQY
-47 NATHKNAPK
+47 NATHKNEPK
-56 QTISAKDGIRNTRQS
+56 QKISAKGGGSTGSRNTRQS
-71 TGTTRSTAG
+71 TGTTRSTVS
-80 KTRMNGS
+80 KTRMNSS
-87 LGNSFGGS
+87 LGSSFGGS
-95 KTGGAKTTTDRRA
+95 KNGGAKTTTDRRA
-108 SAAHKADAERRQSTT
+108 SAARKADAERRQSTT

-168 RTINARNQVAANTQM
+168 RTINARNQMATT

-215 DEAEKTRLHAANDR
+215 DAAEKTRLHAANDR

-376 SGVANAGLSVTGALE
+376 SGVANAALNAAGAVENGARYVTSAAENALSGALKLAGKQD
-391 NAGRYVSGTM
+391 AGRFWE
-401 NKAAGDVLNLVGAK
+401 DVAK
-415 DAGKFLRDTAQ
+415 NTVNTSFA
-426 KTLEGSLSDS
+426 DS

-445 QPVGAAKKAQ
+445 QPVGSAKKAQ
-455 EIAGSG
+455 ELAGSG
-461 SRMASSIAA
+461 ARMLPGMALGAATGTASKVSSLLNKAPLANASLAA
-470 GPAGMGL
+470 IFG
-477 IYADSAKSAT
+477 DSAASGAR
-487 AEALNDGANL
+487 EALNDGASLN
-497 DQAMLYGAGS
+497 QALAYGAGS

-551 AASTLINP
+551 ATSTLINP

-572 ATAQELLDSAK
+572 ATAQELWDSAK

-630 MDNRLHPNTP
+630 MDNRLHPNTS

-645 GQRLALPEGNT
+645 AQRLALPEGNT

-672 NLRAFNNADTPD
+672 NLRAFNNADTLD

-730 VAAMGET
+730 VAAQVDET
-737 KTVPF
+737 QTIPRFAVDDAGNSNGG
-742 LSENPEGMSRS
+742 LSDV

-759 LLVDNSLKTGIPVQ
+759 LLAANQEKTGVSIQQVAH
-773 TYVDEIVTPTMQ
+773 EIVDSTFEEYNQALQSAEQYVRDYTPQGTSVVWN
-785 AVNETIADVQQ
+785 ADGTSFRASNNE
-796 YIADYIARKD
+796 K
-806 AQRTHEKGKN
+806 
-816 LMHHENGTTERLS
+816 
-829 LNEPWYSEW
+829 WYSDY
-838 YKRLGNRKPAKKHYS
+838 YKKNGKAPSR
-853 MIAENI
+853 AEAAQVAAQLVKADI
-859 VSNELKKG
+859 QRG
-867 GGDWVSHE
+867 GGQFISAE
-875 LAQDWAE
+875 LAQDLQTALE
-882 AQHIQAAYD
+882 IQAA
-891 AIGDDAVSAEITPE
+891 ANALGENVISAQVVD
-905 GLKVIMNGTPAH
+905 GNLVVQRGKPAY
-917 TANIQDTNAKR
+917 TANIQDTNAR
-928 DRNIISPVMQGAT
+928 LDRNIISPVMQGAT

-959 PTLADVRKARNDI
+959 PTLADVRQARNDI

-978 AGAETVQTG
+978 AGAETAQTD

-997 PMQENAQA
+997 PMQENAH
-1005 AAQQADISPK
+1005 AAQQADINPK

-1027 GAAKGGFDPYSKMVN
+1027 GAAETGFDPYSKMVN
-1042 DYGSIPDGMNPAR
+1042 DYGAIEPGENPAR
-1055 MVDVPQSTN
+1055 VVDVPQSTN
-1064 GTDRVS
+1064 GSDRVS
-1070 NVARTIMESGV
+1070 NVARTIMESGI

-1205 IQQEYQSRFDKQAN
+1205 IQQEYQSRFDKQAG
-1219 KDLKKELK
+1219 KAAKK
-1227 RADTAGKRGK
+1227 
-1237 QTAIISDTNA
+1237 Q
-1247 AIEQAAQEVAKEATG
+1247 
-1262 EATTQSNG
+1262 
-1270 KENGKRTLPK
+1270 
-1280 ATDKGVGKDDV
+1280 GV
-1291 YDGRPKD
+1291 
-1298 RYTPATDWAKE
+1298 PAED
-1309 TGNDLAKRIA
+1309 IA
-1319 DKLNPAPTQRPVSR
+1319 DQ
-1333 TILSDLMQFAEEHA
+1333 
-1347 LPKKQQAPKRQA
+1347 
-1359 VDRLRDY
+1359 Y
-1366 FANKDFYTK
+1366 
-1375 AWNEARSAL
+1375 
-1384 KEKYKGNAEALDALE
+1384 
-1399 SFTDATIDY
+1399 
-1408 NADPLHTQK
+1408 
-1417 VIMNALMDDIKETGG
+1417 G
-1432 LKTYLAR
+1432 LK
-1439 NTLGAGEQNAAQL
+1439 
-1452 ADRLIAETG
+1452 
-1461 VTGTDA
+1461 
-1467 EVLRS
+1467 
-1472 GVNHAYEDMMDGKSG
+1472 
-1487 TKLETMIREALKSG
+1487 
-1501 NLNLTDAAKMSP
+1501 
-1513 KQKAVVGQTISGLLQ
+1513 
-1528 KEYGVDAQYADTV
+1528 
-1541 SNTIIDEY
+1541 
-1549 NAEVQE
+1549 
-1555 RARKIL
+1555 
-1561 ENKFKERKQRVPR
+1561 
-1574 EFWDVFEEYANLGTF
+1574 
-1589 NSEYAQK
+1589 
-1596 ATEKLFGEPGI
+1596 
-1607 TLNEDLVQEF
+1607 LNEDLVQEF
-1617 LNAETDEARTEV
+1617 LNAETQEARDAV
-1629 VDRIYDDVAQQIP
+1629 VDKIYNDVAQQIP
-1642 KTAGDIVNAWR
+1642 KTAGDRLNAWR

-1691 LPQGQR
+1691 LPKEKR

-1709 FAKADYANVEAELS
+1709 FAKADYANVETELS

-1735 QRQKLFPKWMQWG
+1735 QRQKLFPKPLQKV
-1748 MDKANGMLDV
+1748 MDANTWALDA
-1758 EDGWFKKGSYIKSM
+1758 EDQVFKKKSYIDSM

-1812 LADTLG
+1812 LADTLS

-1844 AKRSFELSPAGLLK
+1844 AKRSFELSPVGLLK

-1899 QGIFSAGSSDDDKEA
+1899 QGLFSAGSSDDDKEA

-2087 FARAAY
+2087 LARAAY

-2106 TQAEKALKELY
+2106 TQTEKALKELY

-2137 DGTKKFLSASD
+2137 DGTKKFLTAQE
-2148 YSKLTSQS
+2148 YSTLTSQS
-2156 GKISLDAINKLT
+2156 GKISLDAIDKLT

-2437 HYTSGG
+2437 HYSSGG
-2443 KLPEDSGLN
+2443 KLPEESGLN

-2471 INPTTASNSVVTS
+2471 VNPTTASNSVVTS
-2484 GYGGRNAPKTSGG
+2484 GYGGRNAVKTSKG
-2497 YGSSNHDGIDIG
+2497 YSSTNHDGIDIG

-2543 VDHGNGYT
+2543 VDHGDGYT

-2565 ETVSAGQQ
+2565 DTVSAGQQ

-2581 NSSGPHLHLRVRK
+2581 SSSAPHLHLRVHK

-2606 GYK
+2606 GYGG

>member
-1 MASNK
+1 MALSNSRKKQLEQAK
-6 KNRYKLSKG
+6 KN
-15 RKEQLAQAR
+15 A
-24 QNAKDDYN
+24 
-32 RRQKEKQNRALIQQY
+32 KEKAKQKQNKALIQQY

-56 QTISAKDGIRNTRQS
+56 QTVSAKTNNRSTQKQASTPRRNAKNPRADSNHGIQTARHTAS
-71 TGTTRSTAG
+71 TAKQASTYLSGGNSSRSRTSRYAASSGTT
-80 KTRMNGS
+80 
-87 LGNSFGGS
+87 LP
-95 KTGGAKTTTDRRA
+95 KTTRR
-108 SAAHKADAERRQSTT
+108 
-123 LRQGSSYL
+123 
-131 TGGSTRKATPYA
+131 
-143 AAQQVYTP
+143 
-151 LRSND
+151 
-156 RRARAGRAADAN
+156 
-168 RTINARNQVAANTQM
+168 
-183 KTGTGKT
+183 TGTGKT

-215 DEAEKTRLHAANDR
+215 DEAEKTRLHAANNR
-229 IRKKFGMTYNG
+229 IRQKFGMTYNG
-240 DTGATYLPKAS
+240 DSGATYLPKAS

-277 EQRQSRYDELNN
+277 GQKQARYDELNN

-331 INGDDQYSKMS
+331 INGDDQYNKMS

-376 SGVANAGLSVTGALE
+376 SGVANAALNAAGAVENGARYVTSAAENALSGALKL
-391 NAGRYVSGTM
+391 AGA
-401 NKAAGDVLNLVGAK
+401 N
-415 DAGKFLRDTAQ
+415 DAGKFWEDVAKNTAN
-426 KTLEGSLSDS
+426 TSFADS

-445 QPVGAAKKAQ
+445 QPVGSAKKAQ
-455 EIAGSG
+455 ELAGSG
-461 SRMASSIAA
+461 ARMLPGMALGAATGTASKVSSLLDKAPLANASLAA
-470 GPAGMGL
+470 IFG
-477 IYADSAKSAT
+477 DSAASGAR
-487 AEALNDGANL
+487 EALNDGASLN
-497 DQAMLYGAGS
+497 QALAYGAGS

-527 VAKLGSKS
+527 AINTGGGVLG
-535 RILNKAFDV
+535 RALDI

-551 AASTLINP
+551 AASTLVNP

-564 TYDKNAKN
+564 TYDKNAQN
-572 ATAQELLDSAK
+572 ATAHELWDSAK
-583 GGMALAGIMQ
+583 GGIALAGVMQ
-593 GANAVSERLAN
+593 GASGLAGRMAN

-617 IHDANADVRAAEQ
+617 IHDANADMRAADA
-630 MDNRLHPNTP
+630 MYDRLHPETA
-640 QALPT
+640 QTLPT
-645 GQRLALPEGNT
+645 AQRPALPEGNT
-656 RTANTLYANEN
+656 RTANTMYAGEQGTAYNQRAFNQIRTPDVMYVDRN
-667 GGVAN
+667 GGVSGEMN
-672 NLRAFNNADTPD
+672 AFPN
-684 VLYGNMR
+684 VFY
-691 GDFTSAPDSGS
+691 
-702 VLFASQNGQVSQTLP
+702 ASENGQVSDRLAP
-717 TGYLPVGRSGLTK
+717 RMYLPEGRQTKTRFGDRVTGTETIPQYSVDEAGKPNGGLT
-730 VAAMGET
+730 G
-737 KTVPF
+737 
-742 LSENPEGMSRS
+742 N

-759 LLVDNSLKTGIPVQ
+759 LLQDSANKTGVSVQ
-773 TYVDEIVTPTMQ
+773 QYVDEIVGDTFDRYNEALQ
-785 AVNETIADVQQ
+785 AAEQYVKDYKPQGVSVIRNED
-796 YIADYIARKD
+796 
-806 AQRTHEKGKN
+806 
-816 LMHHENGTTERLS
+816 GTGVRAS
-829 LNEPWYSEW
+829 NNEQWYSDFYSKNGRAPKKSEAAQIAAEMVNRDIRNGGGSW
-838 YKRLGNRKPAKKHYS
+838 IGADLATDIKTALEIQRAGNTLGND
-853 MIAENI
+853 
-859 VSNELKKG
+859 VL
-867 GGDWVSHE
+867 
-875 LAQDWAE
+875 
-882 AQHIQAAYD
+882 
-891 AIGDDAVSAEITPE
+891 SAEIV
-905 GLKVIMNGTPAH
+905 GGNLVIQRGERGYTKD
-917 TANIQDTNAKR
+917 IRDTNAA
-928 DRNIISPVMQGAT
+928 RNGIVSPAQQGTPQAPLNT
-941 AAPINLSPMQRAG
+941 GTGQGVSGAA

-959 PTLADVRKARNDI
+959 PTLADVRKAQNDI

-978 AGAETVQTG
+978 AGAGTAQAG

-997 PMQENAQA
+997 PVQGNAQ
-1005 AAQQADISPK
+1005 AAQQADINPK
-1015 LTKAEVNAESSV
+1015 LTKAEVTPESSV
-1027 GAAKGGFDPYSKMVN
+1027 GAAETGFDPYSKMVN
-1042 DYGSIPDGMNPAR
+1042 DYGAIPEGMNPAR
-1055 MVDVPQSTN
+1055 IVDVPQSTN

-1205 IQQEYQSRFDKQAN
+1205 NQQEYQSRFDKQAG
-1219 KDLKKELK
+1219 KAAKK
-1227 RADTAGKRGK
+1227 
-1237 QTAIISDTNA
+1237 Q
-1247 AIEQAAQEVAKEATG
+1247 
-1262 EATTQSNG
+1262 
-1270 KENGKRTLPK
+1270 
-1280 ATDKGVGKDDV
+1280 GV
-1291 YDGRPKD
+1291 
-1298 RYTPATDWAKE
+1298 PAED
-1309 TGNDLAKRIA
+1309 IA
-1319 DKLNPAPTQRPVSR
+1319 DQ
-1333 TILSDLMQFAEEHA
+1333 
-1347 LPKKQQAPKRQA
+1347 
-1359 VDRLRDY
+1359 Y
-1366 FANKDFYTK
+1366 
-1375 AWNEARSAL
+1375 
-1384 KEKYKGNAEALDALE
+1384 
-1399 SFTDATIDY
+1399 
-1408 NADPLHTQK
+1408 
-1417 VIMNALMDDIKETGG
+1417 G
-1432 LKTYLAR
+1432 LK
-1439 NTLGAGEQNAAQL
+1439 
-1452 ADRLIAETG
+1452 
-1461 VTGTDA
+1461 
-1467 EVLRS
+1467 
-1472 GVNHAYEDMMDGKSG
+1472 
-1487 TKLETMIREALKSG
+1487 
-1501 NLNLTDAAKMSP
+1501 
-1513 KQKAVVGQTISGLLQ
+1513 
-1528 KEYGVDAQYADTV
+1528 
-1541 SNTIIDEY
+1541 
-1549 NAEVQE
+1549 
-1555 RARKIL
+1555 
-1561 ENKFKERKQRVPR
+1561 
-1574 EFWDVFEEYANLGTF
+1574 
-1589 NSEYAQK
+1589 
-1596 ATEKLFGEPGI
+1596 
-1607 TLNEDLVQEF
+1607 LNEDLVQEF
-1617 LNAETDEARTEV
+1617 LNAETQEARDAV
-1629 VDRIYDDVAQQIP
+1629 VDKIYNDVAQQIP
-1642 KTAGDIVNAWR
+1642 KTAGDRLNAWR
-1653 YFSMLGNPRTHIRN
+1653 YFAMLGNPRTHIRN

-1691 LPQGQR
+1691 LPQEKR

-1723 GNAYKTEMSEIK
+1723 GNAYKNEMSEIK
-1735 QRQKLFPKWMQWG
+1735 QRQKLFPKPLQKV
-1748 MDKANGMLDV
+1748 MDANTWALDA
-1758 EDGWFKKGSYIKSM
+1758 EDQVFKKKSYIDSM

-1812 LADTLG
+1812 LADTLS

-1844 AKRSFELSPAGLLK
+1844 AKRSFELSPVGLLK

-1886 GSGVAALGAFLAA
+1886 GSGVAALGAVLAA
-1899 QGIFSAGSSDDDKEA
+1899 QGLFSAGSSDDDKEA

-1953 EALHQKYDDEET
+1953 EALNQKYDDDET

-1991 STVSSAAYNKSNP
+1991 STVTSAAYSKSNP
-2004 LFGIASNVAT
+2004 LFGIASNIAT

-2020 VPTLFGQVARTVD
+2020 VPTLFGQIARTVD

-2067 YQPAYTDVWGREQKN
+2067 NQPAYTDVWGREQKN

-2093 NFFSPGYLADAKG
+2093 NFLSPGYLADAKS
-2106 TQAEKALKELY
+2106 TQTEKALKELY

-2130 QKYYKAE
+2130 QKYYKDA
-2137 DGTKKFLSASD
+2137 DGVKKFLSASD
-2148 YSKLTSQS
+2148 YSKLTSEG
-2156 GKISLDAINKLT
+2156 GKIALDALGKLT
-2168 KSEAYKQMS
+2168 KSEAYKGMT
-2177 NDERIEAVA
+2177 NDEKIEAVS
-2186 DIYKYAKAIAA
+2186 DVYKYAKAVAA
-2197 NKVYKKELDGTTKIV
+2197 NKTYGKELEGTIQTVKD
-2212 SESGIEPGLYYAYKE
+2212 SGIEPGLYYAYKE
-2227 MEDSLNN
+2227 MEDSYN
-2234 DMEGWEARDQ
+2234 DSMETYEARDQ
-2244 VFNAIKAD
+2244 VFNAIKND
-2252 SSLSDQEKNGLYHSL
+2252 SSLSDNEKNGLYHTL

-2273 QSQWDKYTEI
+2273 DSQWEKYSEI
-2283 SGKVTAEEYVD
+2283 SDKVTAEEYVD

-2309 EKGRASLEA
+2309 EKGRAALEA

-2323 YLDSKGYT
+2323 YLDAKGYT
-2331 GEKRQALEDTFKFYS
+2331 GAKREALENTFKFYS

-2357 DMIRENGGTKEKA
+2357 DMIRENGGAKEKA

-2443 KLPEDSGLN
+2443 KLPENSGLN

-2471 INPTTASNSVVTS
+2471 VNPTTASNSVVTS
-2484 GYGGRNAPKTSGG
+2484 GYGGRNAVKTSKG
-2497 YGSSNHDGIDIG
+2497 YSSTNHDGIDIG

-2523 GGGKVTEVGYD
+2523 GGGKVAEVGYD

-2565 ETVSAGQQ
+2565 DTVSAGQQ

-2581 NSSGPHLHLRVRK
+2581 SSSAPHLHLRVHK

-2606 GYK
+2606 GYGG

>member
-1 MASNK
+1 MALSNSRKKQLEQAK
-6 KNRYKLSKG
+6 KN
-15 RKEQLAQAR
+15 A
-24 QNAKDDYN
+24 
-32 RRQKEKQNRALIQQY
+32 KEKAKQKQNKALIQQY

-56 QTISAKDGIRNTRQS
+56 QTVSAKTNNRSTQKQASTPRRNAKNPRADSNHGIQTARHTAS
-71 TGTTRSTAG
+71 TAKQASTYLSGGNSSRSRTSRYAASSGTT
-80 KTRMNGS
+80 
-87 LGNSFGGS
+87 LP
-95 KTGGAKTTTDRRA
+95 KTTRR
-108 SAAHKADAERRQSTT
+108 
-123 LRQGSSYL
+123 
-131 TGGSTRKATPYA
+131 
-143 AAQQVYTP
+143 
-151 LRSND
+151 
-156 RRARAGRAADAN
+156 
-168 RTINARNQVAANTQM
+168 
-183 KTGTGKT
+183 TGTGKT

-215 DEAEKTRLHAANDR
+215 DEAEKTRLHAANNR
-229 IRKKFGMTYNG
+229 IRQKFGMTYNG
-240 DTGATYLPKAS
+240 DSGATYLPKAS

-277 EQRQSRYDELNN
+277 GQKQARYDELNN

-331 INGDDQYSKMS
+331 INGDDQYNKMS

-376 SGVANAGLSVTGALE
+376 SGVANAALNAAGAVENGARYVTSAAENALSGALKL
-391 NAGRYVSGTM
+391 AGA
-401 NKAAGDVLNLVGAK
+401 N
-415 DAGKFLRDTAQ
+415 DAGKFWEDVAKNTAN
-426 KTLEGSLSDS
+426 TSFADS

-445 QPVGAAKKAQ
+445 QPVGSAKKAQ
-455 EIAGSG
+455 ELAGSG
-461 SRMASSIAA
+461 ARMLPGMALGAATGTASKVSSLLDKAPLANASLAA
-470 GPAGMGL
+470 IFG
-477 IYADSAKSAT
+477 DSAASGAR
-487 AEALNDGANL
+487 EALNDGASLN
-497 DQAMLYGAGS
+497 QALAYGAGS

-512 GTEKMFGGIPGLNEG
+512 GTEKMFGGIPGLNDG

-535 RILNKAFDV
+535 KILNRAFDI

-564 TYDKNAKN
+564 AYDKNAQN
-572 ATAQELLDSAK
+572 ATAQELWDSAK
-583 GGMALAGIMQ
+583 GGMTLAGIMQ

-604 RRYGTAPAETTTS
+604 RRYDTAPAETTTS
-617 IHDANADVRAAEQ
+617 IHDANADMRAAEQ

-645 GQRLALPEGNT
+645 AQRIALPEGNT

-672 NLRAFNNADTPD
+672 NLRAFSQSNTPD

-730 VAAMGET
+730 VAAQVDET
-737 KTVPF
+737 QTIPRFAVDDAGNSNGG
-742 LSENPEGMSRS
+742 LSDA

-759 LLVDNSLKTGIPVQ
+759 LLAANQEKTGVSIQQV
-773 TYVDEIVTPTMQ
+773 THEIVDSTFEEYNQALQSAEQYVRDYTPQGTSVVWN
-785 AVNETIADVQQ
+785 ADGTSFRASNNE
-796 YIADYIARKD
+796 K
-806 AQRTHEKGKN
+806 
-816 LMHHENGTTERLS
+816 
-829 LNEPWYSEW
+829 WYSDY
-838 YKRLGNRKPAKKHYS
+838 YKKNGKAPSR
-853 MIAENI
+853 AEAAQVAAQLVKADI
-859 VSNELKKG
+859 QRG
-867 GGDWVSHE
+867 GGQFISAE
-875 LAQDWAE
+875 LAQDLQTALE
-882 AQHIQAAYD
+882 IQAA
-891 AIGDDAVSAEITPE
+891 ANALGENVISAQVVD
-905 GLKVIMNGTPAH
+905 GNLVVQRGTPAH
-917 TANIQDTNAKR
+917 TANIQDTNAR
-928 DRNIISPVMQGAT
+928 LDRNIISPVMQGAT
-941 AAPINLSPMQRAG
+941 AAPINLNPMQRAG

-959 PTLADVRKARNDI
+959 PTLADVQQARNDI

-978 AGAETVQTG
+978 AGAETAQTD

-997 PMQENAQA
+997 PMQENAH
-1005 AAQQADISPK
+1005 AAQQADINPK
-1015 LTKAEVNAESSV
+1015 LAKAEVTPESSV
-1027 GAAKGGFDPYSKMVN
+1027 GAAKTGFDPYSKMVN
-1042 DYGSIPDGMNPAR
+1042 DYGAIEPGENPAR
-1055 MVDVPQSTN
+1055 VVDVPQSTN
-1064 GTDRVS
+1064 GSDRVS
-1070 NVARTIMESGV
+1070 NVARTIMESGI

-1219 KDLKKELK
+1219 KAAKKQ
-1227 RADTAGKRGK
+1227 GVP
-1237 QTAIISDTNA
+1237 A
-1247 AIEQAAQEVAKEATG
+1247 AEVAD
-1262 EATTQSNG
+1262 Q
-1270 KENGKRTLPK
+1270 
-1280 ATDKGVGKDDV
+1280 
-1291 YDGRPKD
+1291 Y
-1298 RYTPATDWAKE
+1298 
-1309 TGNDLAKRIA
+1309 
-1319 DKLNPAPTQRPVSR
+1319 
-1333 TILSDLMQFAEEHA
+1333 
-1347 LPKKQQAPKRQA
+1347 
-1359 VDRLRDY
+1359 
-1366 FANKDFYTK
+1366 
-1375 AWNEARSAL
+1375 
-1384 KEKYKGNAEALDALE
+1384 
-1399 SFTDATIDY
+1399 
-1408 NADPLHTQK
+1408 
-1417 VIMNALMDDIKETGG
+1417 G
-1432 LKTYLAR
+1432 LK
-1439 NTLGAGEQNAAQL
+1439 
-1452 ADRLIAETG
+1452 
-1461 VTGTDA
+1461 
-1467 EVLRS
+1467 
-1472 GVNHAYEDMMDGKSG
+1472 
-1487 TKLETMIREALKSG
+1487 
-1501 NLNLTDAAKMSP
+1501 
-1513 KQKAVVGQTISGLLQ
+1513 
-1528 KEYGVDAQYADTV
+1528 
-1541 SNTIIDEY
+1541 
-1549 NAEVQE
+1549 
-1555 RARKIL
+1555 
-1561 ENKFKERKQRVPR
+1561 
-1574 EFWDVFEEYANLGTF
+1574 
-1589 NSEYAQK
+1589 
-1596 ATEKLFGEPGI
+1596 
-1607 TLNEDLVQEF
+1607 LNEDLAKEF
-1617 LNAETDEARTEV
+1617 LQAETDEARAEIT
-1629 VDRIYDDVAQQIP
+1629 DKIYNDVAQQIP
-1642 KTAGDIVNAWR
+1642 KTAGDMLNAWR
-1653 YFSMLGNPRTHIRN
+1653 YFAMLGNPRTHIRN

-1691 LPQGQR
+1691 LPKEKR

-1709 FAKADYANVEAELS
+1709 FAKADYANVETELS

-1735 QRQKLFPKWMQWG
+1735 QRQKLFPKPLQKV
-1748 MDKANGMLDV
+1748 MDANTWALDA
-1758 EDGWFKKGSYIKSM
+1758 EDQVFKKKSYIDSM

-1812 LADTLG
+1812 LADTLS

-1844 AKRSFELSPAGLLK
+1844 AKRSFELSPVGLLK

-1899 QGIFSAGSSDDDKEA
+1899 QGLFSAGSSDDDKEA

-2106 TQAEKALKELY
+2106 TQTEKALKELY

-2137 DGTKKFLSASD
+2137 DGTKKFLTAQE
-2148 YSKLTSQS
+2148 YSTLTSQS
-2156 GKISLDAINKLT
+2156 GKISLDAIDKLT

-2244 VFNAIKAD
+2244 TFNSIKSD
-2252 SSLSDQEKNGLYHSL
+2252 KSLSEQEKNGLYHTL

-2273 QSQWDKYTEI
+2273 DSQWEKYQKI

-2318 TEFSY
+2318 TEFSR
-2323 YLDSKGYT
+2323 YLDAKGYSA
-2331 GEKRQALEDTFKFYS
+2331 EKREALENTFKFYS

-2357 DMIRENGGTKEKA
+2357 DMLTSDGTKAEKEY
-2370 AIGEV
+2370 ISEV
-2375 ESAGI
+2375 KNVGI
-2380 SAAQYAQIKSAASG
+2380 SATQYAQIKAAANAAP
-2394 VTYEKGKSGAKLAAV
+2394 YKSGEKNAKIAAMG
-2409 AKVVSQ
+2409 AVVSKMVSSYDQ
-2415 NTANYNEY
+2415 Y
-2423 AAVMHALGYKKIDG
+2423 AAVMHALGKKKIDSY
-2437 HYTSGG
+2437 YTSGG

-2471 INPTTASNSVVTS
+2471 VNPTTASNSVVTS
-2484 GYGGRNAPKTSGG
+2484 GYGGRNAVKTSKG
-2497 YGSSNHDGIDIG
+2497 YSSTNHDGIDIG

-2543 VDHGNGYT
+2543 VDHGDGYT

-2565 ETVSAGQQ
+2565 DTVSAGQQ

-2581 NSSGPHLHLRVRK
+2581 SSSAPHLHLRVHK

-2606 GYK
+2606 GYGG